1 MATTYQP
8 KGIGELTQKVIL
20 DGSEQVLIADG
31 FQAKRASISDVL
43 SGAGL
48 SQAARTKLNSAV
60 TAAQLN
66 TAVDAAKTQLEQ
78 SITSGLATKA
88 NTADLNQK
96 ADVSSL
102 SAYATTQTVSDLVE
116 KVNQKA
122 DATALAPLATTQAL
136 NTLATT
142 VANKIDAT
150 ALTPY
155 ATKAYVD
162 RKVGTAFDPSA
173 LEPLATKEA
182 LEELKTVVAGKAAK
196 TDLTSLATKG
206 ELLALTTIV
215 SGKADA
221 SALATMATK
230 EDVEDVSQQLKQK
243 ADVSALN
250 GYATTGALATVQTA
264 LDAKADA
271 ATLNAAIQNITTL
284 QQVQATKAN
293 ASDLAALATK
303 DDVNQADERIKA
315 DLAKKVDAE
324 EGKGLSTND
333 FTNALKAKLENMAS
347 GAGGSASLD
356 DVKATVESEVKKSIG
371 ALNLDTRFSGKADV
385 TELANYVTTTDFNG
399 YKTEVTAALGE
410 KATTIQVQS
419 AVAGLISETAADGK
433 YVLKADLAKLKTE
446 VEGKATAADITTALA
461 PYATTKALTDALAT
475 KADASALTG
484 LATTESVSEALMGY
498 ATKEDIKGIATSGAI
513 KSIQDTLDTKADKS
527 QLTSLATK
535 SEVTTALADKAD
547 TSVLANYETKA
558 DLTDKLSQKADAS
571 ALVGLARSSDLTGLA
586 TKQEVQAL
594 STAVS
599 DKADATALATL
610 ATKHEVSDGLA
621 SKADTKALTA
631 YATTAALTALKTEV
645 DGKIGEE
652 DLEDYETTAEV
663 DRKLG
668 QKADASSL
676 ANYETKTDLTTRLA
690 GYATKED
697 IKGIATDG
705 AIKLIQ
711 TELEKKATKAELTE
725 LATKQEVQTLSG
737 VVSGKADATA
747 LTGLATK
754 EDLKAKADVSAL
766 SSLATKNELNEIRA
780 DLDTRATKRDLVNFV
795 ASSDLAEVSRTV
807 ATKANSSALDDYERK
822 SDLQAKLATKADTS
836 VLKQYALKTEVPA
849 AVDTSTFATKTELT
863 GYVQKEAGKVL
874 SSNDYTNAHKAAVDG
889 IVGKTFLTAE
899 ANTNEYNLFGYRIT
913 NLLSPVKAEHAANK
927 EYVDTLINSLSSTY
941 VLRESGKGLSTNDF
955 TAALKSKLETIN
967 TANLMGLVG
976 PFGGWDARTKVVD
989 NVADPTAPAHA
1000 ANKRYVDTAVGKID
1014 LSGYVQKEAG
1024 KGLSEVNFTNA
1035 ILNDHN
1041 TVVNA
1046 LRNRVVMS
1054 RSTVSGAPF
1063 DAENRNIERVLAPT
1077 LDLHAANKAYVDA
1090 KVSAVTTDMSK
1101 YVMKDGNKGL
1111 SENDFT
1117 TEYRNQLTSLNN
1129 YFGGMV
1135 ALRRAA
1141 SATAAFDADGRR
1153 ITGLAAPTAPTDAVS
1168 KTYVDSAVGT
1178 GLTKASV
1185 GPNNG
1190 LYDAKSL
1197 RIVNVPTPSQAT
1209 DAANKAYVDGK
1220 INFSGT
1226 PLTYSSSTVV
1236 AQSGGISGLVKNVTE
1251 GVRFQGATLADT
1263 NDGHTVNDHVVL
1275 TAGRLRDVISPVTA
1289 VGSTTVATFAAAGAL
1304 RVTKTIDAT
1313 GQEIRGNLVIDSAVN
1328 NRRNATDP
1336 VSYGVFNSYFVQGG
1350 TDLHIPRHTYFRA
1363 NAGLASTNSRYNKDT
1378 GHGFITS
1385 ETNSAM
1391 SNKNLFTAF
1400 QDIPPLVRWMFTA
1413 FGFKSINTTP
1423 TADRTDNKQGTV
1435 GGGFWNTPPGG
1446 SISGFQLPSW
1456 LGGWAVFGGHIS
1468 NVPSGLLVDIA
1479 WPVSGVTN
1487 SWCVMNPFAGHANYF
1502 ATVHPSKFMRF
1513 IIKNAYN
1520 NGEAS
1525 QRISVFFLAVV
1536 KAST

>member
-1 MATTYQP
+1 MVTTYQP
-8 KGIGELTQKVIL
+8 KGIGELTQKAIL

-43 SGAGL
+43 AGAGL
-48 SQAARTKLNSAV
+48 SRADRTKLNSAV
-60 TAAQLN
+60 TAAQMN
-66 TAVDAAKTQLEQ
+66 SAVDAAKTQLEQ

-88 NTADLNQK
+88 NATDLNQK

-102 SAYATTQTVSDLVE
+102 SAYATTSAVSDLAK
-116 KVNQKA
+116 KVDQKA
-122 DATALAPLATTQAL
+122 DASALATLATTQAL
-136 NTLATT
+136 TTLATT

-162 RKVGTAFDPSA
+162 QKVGAAFDPSV

-206 ELLALTTIV
+206 ELQTLATTV
-215 SGKADA
+215 SSKADA
-221 SALATMATK
+221 SSLATLATK
-230 EDVEDVSQQLKQK
+230 EDVDSVSQQLRQK
-243 ADVSALN
+243 ADVVALN
-250 GYATTGALATVQTA
+250 GYATTGALAAIRTA

-271 ATLNAAIQNITTL
+271 ATLNSAIQNITTL

-293 ASDLAALATK
+293 TSDLAALATK

-410 KATTIQVQS
+410 KATTIQVNA

-433 YVLKADLAKLKTE
+433 YVLKADLATLKTE

-461 PYATTKALTDALAT
+461 PYATTKALTDGLAT

-484 LATTESVSEALMGY
+484 LATTESVSETLKGY

-535 SEVTTALADKAD
+535 AEVTTALADKAD

-571 ALVGLARSSDLTGLA
+571 ALTGLARSSDLTALA
-586 TKQEVQAL
+586 TKQEVQTL
-594 STAVS
+594 TTTVS
-599 DKADATALATL
+599 GKADASALATL
-610 ATKHEVSDGLA
+610 ATKQELTDGLA
-621 SKADTKALTA
+621 TKAESS
-631 YATTAALTALKTEV
+631 ALTSLATKAELSDLRTIVEDKT
-645 DGKIGEE
+645 DAS
-652 DLEDYETTAEV
+652 DLDDYETTAEV

-668 QKADASSL
+668 LKADASSL

-705 AIKLIQ
+705 AIKSIQ

-725 LATKQEVQTLSG
+725 LATKQEVQNLSG

-747 LTGLATK
+747 LAGLATK

-766 SSLATKNELNEIRA
+766 
-780 DLDTRATKRDLVNFV
+780 
-795 ASSDLAEVSRTV
+795 
-807 ATKANSSALDDYERK
+807 DDYERK
-822 SDLQAKLATKADTS
+822 SDLQTKLATKADAS
-836 VLKQYALKTEVPA
+836 VLSRYALKTEVPA

-863 GYVQKEAGKVL
+863 GYVQKEEGKVL

-889 IVGKTFLTAE
+889 IVGKTFLSAE
-899 ANTNEYNLFGYRIT
+899 ANINEYNLHGYRIT

-927 EYVDTLINSLSSTY
+927 EYVDARINDLSSTY
-941 VLRESGKGLSTNDF
+941 VLRESGKGLSENDF

-967 TANLMGLVG
+967 TTNLMGLVG
-976 PFGGWDARTKVVD
+976 PSGGWDARTKVVD
-989 NVADPTAPAHA
+989 NVADPVAPPHA
-1000 ANKRYVDTAVGKID
+1000 ANKRYVDAAVGKID

-1035 ILNDHN
+1035 ILNEHN
-1041 TVVNA
+1041 TVVGA

-1054 RSTVSGAPF
+1054 RGTTNGAPF

-1090 KVSAVTTDMSK
+1090 AVAGLNLSR
-1101 YVMKDGNKGL
+1101 YVLKDGNKVL
-1111 SENDFT
+1111 STNDFT

-1129 YFGGMV
+1129 HLDGMV
-1135 ALRRAA
+1135 ALRRTTAA
-1141 SATAAFDADGRR
+1141 SAAFDAGERR
-1153 ITGLAAPTAPTDAVS
+1153 ITSLAAPDRPADAATKS
-1168 KTYVDSAVGT
+1168 YVDSAVGT

-1185 GPNNG
+1185 GPNIG
-1190 LYDAKSL
+1190 LWDAKNL
-1197 RIVNVPTPSQAT
+1197 RIVNVPTPTQNT
-1209 DAANKAYVDGK
+1209 DVANKAYVDGK

-1226 PLTYSSSTVV
+1226 PLTYSSTTIVTQ
-1236 AQSGGISGLVKNVTE
+1236 AGGISGLIKNVTD
-1251 GVRFQGATLADT
+1251 GVRFQGAVLADT
-1263 NDGHTVNDHVVL
+1263 NDGHTVNDNVII

-1289 VGSTTVATFAAAGAL
+1289 VGSTTTATFANAAAL

-1328 NRRNATDP
+1328 NRKNNTDP
-1336 VSYGVFNSYFVQGG
+1336 VSYAVFNGYFVQGG
-1350 TDLHIPRHTYFRA
+1350 NDLHMPRHTYFRT

-1378 GHGFITS
+1378 GHGFISS
-1385 ETNSAM
+1385 ETNPAM

-1400 QDIPPLVRWMFTA
+1400 QDIPPLVRWMFSA
-1413 FGFKSINTTP
+1413 FGFKSITATP

-1468 NVPSGLLVDIA
+1468 NVPTNLLVDVA
-1479 WPVSGVTN
+1479 WPVTGVTN

>member
-8 KGIGELTQKVIL
+8 RGVGELTQKVIL

-43 SGAGL
+43 AGAGL
-48 SQAARTKLNSAV
+48 SQADRTKLNSAV
-60 TAAQLN
+60 TAAQMN
-66 TAVDAAKTQLEQ
+66 STVDAAKTQLEQ

-88 NTADLNQK
+88 NAADLNQK
-96 ADVSSL
+96 ADVSAL
-102 SAYATTQTVSDLVE
+102 SAYATTETVSDLVK

-136 NTLATT
+136 NALATT
-142 VANKIDAT
+142 VANKIDEN

-162 RKVGTAFDPSA
+162 QKVGTVFDPSV

-182 LEELKTVVAGKAAK
+182 LEDLKTVVAGKATK
-196 TDLTSLATKG
+196 TDLATLATKG
-206 ELLALTTIV
+206 ELQTLTTTV

-221 SALATMATK
+221 TALATLATK
-230 EDVEDVSQQLKQK
+230 EDVDNVSQQLRQK
-243 ADVSALN
+243 ADVTALN
-250 GYATTGALATVQTA
+250 AYATTGALATVQTA

-271 ATLNAAIQNITTL
+271 ATLNSAIQNITTL
-284 QQVQATKAN
+284 QQVQVTKAN
-293 ASDLAALATK
+293 TSDLAALATK

-399 YKTEVTAALGE
+399 YKTEVTAALGA
-410 KATTIQVQS
+410 KATTIQVNA
-419 AVAGLISETAADGK
+419 AVAGLISETTADGK
-433 YVLKADLAKLKTE
+433 YVLKTDLAKLKTE

-461 PYATTKALTDALAT
+461 PYATTKALADGLAA

-484 LATTESVSEALMGY
+484 IATTESVSE
-498 ATKEDIKGIATSGAI
+498 
-513 KSIQDTLDTKADKS
+513 TL
-527 QLTSLATK
+527 
-535 SEVTTALADKAD
+535 
-547 TSVLANYETKA
+547 
-558 DLTDKLSQKADAS
+558 
-571 ALVGLARSSDLTGLA
+571 R
-586 TKQEVQAL
+586 
-594 STAVS
+594 
-599 DKADATALATL
+599 
-610 ATKHEVSDGLA
+610 
-621 SKADTKALTA
+621 
-631 YATTAALTALKTEV
+631 
-645 DGKIGEE
+645 
-652 DLEDYETTAEV
+652 
-663 DRKLG
+663 
-668 QKADASSL
+668 
-676 ANYETKTDLTTRLA
+676 

-705 AIKLIQ
+705 AIKSIQ
-711 TELEKKATKAELTE
+711 TELEKKATKAGLAE
-725 LATKQEVQTLSG
+725 LATKQEVQNLSG

-766 SSLATKNELNEIRA
+766 SSLATKNELNEIKA
-780 DLDTRATKRDLVNFV
+780 DLDSRATKRDLASYVT
-795 ASSDLAEVSRTV
+795 SSDLAEVSRTI
-807 ATKANSSALDDYERK
+807 ATKANSSELDDYERK
-822 SDLQAKLATKADTS
+822 SDLQAKLATKADTLALS
-836 VLKQYALKTEVPA
+836 LYALKTEVHAP
-849 AVDTSTFATKTELT
+849 VDTSTFATKSELT
-863 GYVQKEAGKVL
+863 GYVQKETGKVL
-874 SSNDYTNAHKAAVDG
+874 SSNDYTNAHKAAVEG
-889 IVGKTFLTAE
+889 IVGKTFLSAE
-899 ANTNEYNLFGYRIT
+899 ANTNEYNLHGYRLT
-913 NLLSPVKAEHAANK
+913 NLVGPVSAEQAANK
-927 EYVDTLINSLSSTY
+927 EYVDTAINGLSSTY
-941 VLRESGKGLSTNDF
+941 VLRESGKTLTTNDF
-955 TAALKSKLETIN
+955 TDALKSKLETLN
-967 TANLMGLVG
+967 TSGFMGLVS
-976 PFGGWDARTKVVD
+976 PSGGWGARSRVIDDVS
-989 NVADPTAPAHA
+989 DPVAPAHA
-1000 ANKRYVDTAVGKID
+1000 ANKRYVDAAIGRID

-1041 TVVNA
+1041 AVVAA

-1054 RSTVSGAPF
+1054 RSAVNGAPF

-1077 LDLHAANKAYVDA
+1077 LDLHAANKAYVDTA
-1090 KVSAVTTDMSK
+1090 ISGLNLGRFVL
-1101 YVMKDGNKGL
+1101 KDGNKGL

-1117 TEYRNQLTSLNN
+1117 TEYRNQLTYLNN

-1141 SATAAFDADGRR
+1141 NATAAFDADGRR
-1153 ITGLAAPTAPTDAVS
+1153 ITGLATPTAPTDAVS
-1168 KTYVDSAVGT
+1168 KTYVDSAVGS
-1178 GLTKASV
+1178 GLTKASA
-1185 GPNNG
+1185 GANIG
-1190 LYDAKSL
+1190 LWDARSM

-1209 DAANKAYVDGK
+1209 DVANKAYVDGK

-1226 PLTYSSSTVV
+1226 PLTYRSSTVV
-1236 AQSGGISGLVKNVTE
+1236 TQSGGISGLVNNVTD

-1263 NDGHTVNDHVVL
+1263 NDGHTVNDNVVL

-1289 VGSTTVATFAAAGAL
+1289 VGSTTVSTFASAGAL

-1336 VSYGVFNSYFVQGG
+1336 VSYGVFNGYFVQGG
-1350 TDLHIPRHTYFRA
+1350 NDLHIPRHTYFRA
-1363 NAGLASTNSRYNKDT
+1363 NAGLASVNSRYNKDT
-1378 GHGFITS
+1378 GHGFINS
-1385 ETNSAM
+1385 ETNPTM

-1413 FGFKSINTTP
+1413 FGFKAINATP

-1468 NVPSGLLVDIA
+1468 NVPTGLLVDIA
-1479 WPVSGVTN
+1479 WPVSGVTS
-1487 SWCVMNPFAGHANYF
+1487 SWCVMNAFAGQANYF

-1513 IIKNAYN
+1513 ILKNAYN
-1520 NGEAS
+1520 SGEAS

>member
-43 SGAGL
+43 AGAGM
-48 SQAARTKLNSAV
+48 SQADRTKLNSAV

-88 NTADLNQK
+88 NAADLNQK
-96 ADVSSL
+96 ADVSAL
-102 SAYATTQTVSDLVE
+102 VAYATTEAVSDLVK

-162 RKVGTAFDPSA
+162 QKVGTAFDPSV

-196 TDLTSLATKG
+196 TDLTTLATKG
-206 ELLALTTIV
+206 ELQTLTTTV
-215 SGKADA
+215 SGKVDA

-230 EDVEDVSQQLKQK
+230 EDVDNISQHLTQK

-250 GYATTGALATVQTA
+250 GYATTGALATIQTA

-271 ATLNAAIQNITTL
+271 ATLNAAIQNITAL

-293 ASDLAALATK
+293 ASDLTALATK
-303 DDVNQADERIKA
+303 DDVNQADERVKA

-399 YKTEVTAALGE
+399 FKTEVTAALGE
-410 KATTIQVQS
+410 KATTIQVNA

-433 YVLKADLAKLKTE
+433 YVLKTDLATLKTE

-461 PYATTKALTDALAT
+461 PYATTKALTDGLAT

-484 LATTESVSEALMGY
+484 LATTESVSETLKGY

-535 SEVTTALADKAD
+535 AEVTTALADKAD

-571 ALVGLARSSDLTGLA
+571 ALTGLVRSSDLTGLA
-586 TKQEVQAL
+586 TKQEVQ
-594 STAVS
+594 
-599 DKADATALATL
+599 TL
-610 ATKHEVSDGLA
+610 
-621 SKADTKALTA
+621 
-631 YATTAALTALKTEV
+631 TTTVA
-645 DGKIGEE
+645 G
-652 DLEDYETTAEV
+652 
-663 DRKLG
+663 
-668 QKADASSL
+668 KADASAL
-676 ANYETKTDLTTRLA
+676 AM
-690 GYATKED
+690 
-697 IKGIATDG
+697 
-705 AIKLIQ
+705 
-711 TELEKKATKAELTE
+711 
-725 LATKQEVQTLSG
+725 
-737 VVSGKADATA
+737 
-747 LTGLATK
+747 
-754 EDLKAKADVSAL
+754 
-766 SSLATKNELNEIRA
+766 LATKNELNEINT
-780 DLDTRATKRDLVNFV
+780 DLATRATKRDLVNFV
-795 ASSDLAEVSRTV
+795 TSSDLAEVSRTV

-836 VLKQYALKTEVPA
+836 VLSKYALKTEVPA

-863 GYVQKEAGKVL
+863 GYVQKETGKVL
-874 SSNDYTNAHKAAVDG
+874 SSNDYTNAHKAAVEG
-889 IVGKTFLTAE
+889 IVGKTFVSAE
-899 ANTNEYNLFGYRIT
+899 ANINEYNLHGYRIT
-913 NLLSPVKAEHAANK
+913 NLLSPVKADHAANK
-927 EYVDTLINSLSSTY
+927 EYVDVLFRGLSSTY
-941 VLRESGKGLSTNDF
+941 VLKETGKGLSTNDF
-955 TAALKSKLETIN
+955 TDVHLSKLNSIDTTGFLGTTMLAGVQKAWDAQNLTI
-967 TANLMGLVG
+967 ANL
-976 PFGGWDARTKVVD
+976 P
-989 NVADPTAPAHA
+989 DPSGDSA
-1000 ANKRYVDTAVGKID
+1000 AATKRYVDSKVTAATPD
-1014 LSGYVQKEAG
+1014 LSQYVRKETG

-1041 TVVNA
+1041 AVVAA

-1054 RSTVSGAPF
+1054 RSTVNGASF

-1129 YFGGMV
+1129 HFGGMV

-1141 SATAAFDADGRR
+1141 SSTAAFDADGRR
-1153 ITGLAAPTAPTDAVS
+1153 ITGLAAPTDPTDAVS
-1168 KTYVDSAVGT
+1168 KTYVDSAVST
-1178 GLTKASV
+1178 CLTKAPV
-1185 GPNNG
+1185 GVNIG
-1190 LYDAKSL
+1190 LWDAKSL
-1197 RIVNVPTPSQAT
+1197 RIVNVQTPSQAT

-1236 AQSGGISGLVKNVTE
+1236 TQSGGISGLVKNVTE

-1263 NDGHTVNDHVVL
+1263 NDGHTVNDNVVL
-1275 TAGRLRDVISPVTA
+1275 TVGRLRDVISPVTA
-1289 VGSTTVATFAAAGAL
+1289 VGSTTVASFAAAGAL

-1313 GQEIRGNLVIDSAVN
+1313 GREIRGNLVIDSAVN
-1328 NRRNATDP
+1328 NRKNNTDP
-1336 VSYGVFNSYFVQGG
+1336 VSYAVLNSYFVQGG
-1350 TDLHIPRHTYFRA
+1350 NDLHMPRHTYFRA

-1378 GHGFITS
+1378 GHGFISS
-1385 ETNSAM
+1385 ETNPAM

-1413 FGFKSINTTP
+1413 FGFKSISATP

-1435 GGGFWNTPPGG
+1435 GGGFLNTAPGG
-1446 SISGFQLPSW
+1446 TISGFQLPSW
-1456 LGGWAVFGGHIS
+1456 LGGWAVFGGNIS
-1468 NVPSGLLVDIA
+1468 NVPTGLLVDIA

-1487 SWCVMNPFAGHANYF
+1487 SWCVMNAFAGQANYF
-1502 ATVHPSKFMRF
+1502 ATVHPSRFMRF
-1513 IIKNAYN
+1513 ILKNAYN
-1520 NGEAS
+1520 SGEES

>member
-8 KGIGELTQKVIL
+8 KGIVELTQKAIL

-43 SGAGL
+43 AGAGL
-48 SQAARTKLNSAV
+48 SQADRIKLNSAV
-60 TAAQLN
+60 TAAQMN
-66 TAVDAAKTQLEQ
+66 TAVDTAKTQLEQ
-78 SITSGLATKA
+78 SIASGLATKA
-88 NTADLNQK
+88 NATDLNQK
-96 ADVSSL
+96 ADVSAL
-102 SAYATTQTVSDLVE
+102 TAYATTEAVSDLVQ

-122 DATALAPLATTQAL
+122 DATALAPLATMQAL

-155 ATKAYVD
+155 ATKVYVD
-162 RKVGTAFDPSA
+162 QKVGTAFDPSV

-182 LEELKTVVAGKAAK
+182 LEELKTVVAGKVAK

-206 ELLALTTIV
+206 ELQTLATTV

-221 SALATMATK
+221 SALATLATK
-230 EDVEDVSQQLKQK
+230 RDVDDVSQQLRQK
-243 ADVSALN
+243 ADVVALN
-250 GYATTGALATVQTA
+250 GYATTVALAAVQTA
-264 LDAKADA
+264 LNAKADA
-271 ATLNAAIQNITTL
+271 TTLNLAIQNITTL

-293 ASDLAALATK
+293 TSDLAALATK

-333 FTNALKAKLENMAS
+333 FTDTLKAKLENMAS

-371 ALNLDTRFSGKADV
+371 ALNLDNRFSGKADR
-385 TELANYVTTTDFNG
+385 TELQNYVTTTDFNG

-410 KATTIQVQS
+410 KATTIQVNA
-419 AVAGLISETAADGK
+419 AVAGLISETTADGK
-433 YVLKADLAKLKTE
+433 YVLKADLETLKTA
-446 VEGKATAADITTALA
+446 VEGKATAADIAAALT
-461 PYATTKALTDALAT
+461 PYATTKAMTDGLAT
-475 KADASALTG
+475 KADASSLTG
-484 LATTESVSEALMGY
+484 LATTESVSETLKGY

-527 QLTSLATK
+527 QLSSLATK
-535 SEVTTALADKAD
+535 AEVTTALADKAD

-571 ALVGLARSSDLTGLA
+571 ALTGLARSSDLTALA
-586 TKQEVQAL
+586 TKQEVQTLA
-594 STAVS
+594 TTVS
-599 DKADATALATL
+599 GKADASALTTL
-610 ATKHEVSDGLA
+610 ATKQELTDGL
-621 SKADTKALTA
+621 STKAESS
-631 YATTAALTALKTEV
+631 ALTSLATKAELSDLRTIV
-645 DGKIGEE
+645 DDKIDAS
-652 DLEDYETTAEV
+652 DLDDYETTAEV

-668 QKADASSL
+668 LKADASSL
-676 ANYETKTDLTTRLA
+676 VNYETKTDLTTRLA

-705 AIKLIQ
+705 AIKSIQ

-725 LATKQEVQTLSG
+725 LATKQEVQNLSG
-737 VVSGKADATA
+737 VVSGKADVTA

-766 SSLATKNELNEIRA
+766 SSLATKNELNEINA
-780 DLDTRATKRDLVNFV
+780 ALATRPTTRDLANFV
-795 ASSDLAEVSRTV
+795 TSSDLAEISRTI
-807 ATKANSSALDDYERK
+807 ATKANASALDDYERK
-822 SDLQAKLATKADTS
+822 SDLRAKLATKADNS
-836 VLKQYALKTEVPA
+836 VLSRYALKTEVPA

-889 IVGKTFLTAE
+889 IVGKTFLSAE
-899 ANTNEYNLFGYRIT
+899 ANINEYDLHGYRIT

-927 EYVDTLINSLSSTY
+927 EYVDALFNGLSSTY
-941 VLRESGKGLSTNDF
+941 VLRES
-955 TAALKSKLETIN
+955 
-967 TANLMGLVG
+967 
-976 PFGGWDARTKVVD
+976 
-989 NVADPTAPAHA
+989 
-1000 ANKRYVDTAVGKID
+1000 
-1014 LSGYVQKEAG
+1014 G

-1041 TVVNA
+1041 TVVAA

-1054 RSTVSGAPF
+1054 RGTAIGAPF

-1077 LDLHAANKAYVDA
+1077 LDQHAANKAYVDTA
-1090 KVSAVTTDMSK
+1090 IAGINLSR
-1101 YVMKDGNKGL
+1101 YVLKDGNKGL
-1111 SENDFT
+1111 STNDFT

-1129 YFGGMV
+1129 HLDGMV
-1135 ALRRAA
+1135 ALRRTTAA
-1141 SATAAFDADGRR
+1141 SAAFDAGERR
-1153 ITGLAAPTAPTDAVS
+1153 ITGLAAPDRQADAAT
-1168 KTYVDSAVGT
+1168 KAYVDSAVGT
-1178 GLTKASV
+1178 CLAKAPV
-1185 GPNNG
+1185 GPNIG
-1190 LYDAKSL
+1190 LWDAKNL
-1197 RIVNVPTPSQAT
+1197 RIVNVPTPTQNT
-1209 DAANKAYVDGK
+1209 DVANKAYVDGK

-1226 PLTYSSSTVV
+1226 PLTYSSTTIVTQ
-1236 AQSGGISGLVKNVTE
+1236 AGGISGLIKNVAD
-1251 GVRFQGATLADT
+1251 GVRFQGAVMADT
-1263 NDGHTVNDHVVL
+1263 NDGHTVNDNVVV

-1289 VGSTTVATFAAAGAL
+1289 VGSTTAATFAAAGAL

-1328 NRRNATDP
+1328 NRKNGTDP
-1336 VSYGVFNSYFVQGG
+1336 VSYAVFNSYLVQGG
-1350 TDLHIPRHTYFRA
+1350 NDLHMPRHTYFRA
-1363 NAGLASTNSRYNKDT
+1363 NAGLASVNSRYNKDT
-1378 GHGFITS
+1378 GYGFISS
-1385 ETNSAM
+1385 ETNPAM

-1400 QDIPPLVRWMFTA
+1400 QDIPPLVRWMFSA
-1413 FGFKSINTTP
+1413 FGFKTITATP
-1423 TADRTDNKQGTV
+1423 SADRTENKQGTV

-1456 LGGWAVFGGHIS
+1456 LGGWAVFGGYIS
-1468 NVPSGLLVDIA
+1468 NVPTNLLVDVA
-1479 WPVSGVTN
+1479 WPVSGVTK

-1502 ATVHPSKFMRF
+1502 ATIHPSKFMRF

>member
-43 SGAGL
+43 AGAGL
-48 SQAARTKLNSAV
+48 SQADRTKLNSAV
-60 TAAQLN
+60 TAAQMN
-66 TAVDAAKTQLEQ
+66 SAVEAAKTQLEQ

-88 NTADLNQK
+88 NATDLNQK

-102 SAYATTQTVSDLVE
+102 SAYATTTAVSDLAK
-116 KVNQKA
+116 KVDKKA
-122 DATALAPLATTQAL
+122 DVTALAPLATTQAL
-136 NTLATT
+136 TTLATT

-162 RKVGTAFDPSA
+162 QKVGTAFDPSV

-182 LEELKTVVAGKAAK
+182 LEELKTMVAGKAAK
-196 TDLTSLATKG
+196 TDLTALATKG
-206 ELLALTTIV
+206 ELQTLVTTV
-215 SGKADA
+215 SGKADT
-221 SALATMATK
+221 SDLATLATK
-230 EDVEDVSQQLKQK
+230 EDVYNVSQQLRQK
-243 ADVSALN
+243 ADVVALN
-250 GYATTGALATVQTA
+250 GYATTGALTTVQIA

-271 ATLNAAIQNITTL
+271 ATLNSAIQNITTL

-293 ASDLAALATK
+293 TSDLAALATK
-303 DDVNQADERIKA
+303 DDVNLADERIKA

-356 DVKATVESEVKKSIG
+356 DVKAAVEAEVKKSIG

-433 YVLKADLAKLKTE
+433 YVLKADLTTLKTE
-446 VEGKATAADITTALA
+446 VDGKATAADITTALV
-461 PYATTKALTDALAT
+461 PYATTKALTDGLAT
-475 KADASALTG
+475 KADASALSG
-484 LATTESVSEALMGY
+484 LATTESVSE
-498 ATKEDIKGIATSGAI
+498 
-513 KSIQDTLDTKADKS
+513 TLK
-527 QLTSLATK
+527 
-535 SEVTTALADKAD
+535 
-547 TSVLANYETKA
+547 
-558 DLTDKLSQKADAS
+558 
-571 ALVGLARSSDLTGLA
+571 
-586 TKQEVQAL
+586 
-594 STAVS
+594 
-599 DKADATALATL
+599 
-610 ATKHEVSDGLA
+610 
-621 SKADTKALTA
+621 
-631 YATTAALTALKTEV
+631 
-645 DGKIGEE
+645 
-652 DLEDYETTAEV
+652 
-663 DRKLG
+663 
-668 QKADASSL
+668 
-676 ANYETKTDLTTRLA
+676 

-705 AIKLIQ
+705 AIKSIQ

-725 LATKQEVQTLSG
+725 LATKQEVQNLSG

-766 SSLATKNELNEIRA
+766 SSLATKNELNGIKD
-780 DLDTRATKRDLVNFV
+780 DLATRPTTRELANFV
-795 ASSDLAEVSRTV
+795 TSSDLAEVSRTI
-807 ATKANSSALDDYERK
+807 ATKANASALDDYERK
-822 SDLQAKLATKADTS
+822 SDLQVKLATKADTS
-836 VLKQYALKTEVPA
+836 TLSRYALKTEVPA
-849 AVDTSTFATKTELT
+849 AVDTSTFATKAELT

-889 IVGKTFLTAE
+889 IVGKTFLSAE
-899 ANTNEYNLFGYRIT
+899 ANVNEYNLHGYRIT
-913 NLLSPVKAEHAANK
+913 NLISPVKSEHAANK
-927 EYVDTLINSLSSTY
+927 EYVDTRINGLSSTY
-941 VLRESGKGLSTNDF
+941 VLRESGKGLSENDF

-967 TANLMGLVG
+967 TTNLMGLVG
-976 PFGGWDARTKVVD
+976 PSGGWDARTKVVD
-989 NVADPTAPAHA
+989 NVADPVAPAHA
-1000 ANKRYVDTAVGKID
+1000 ANKRYVDAAVGKID

-1035 ILNDHN
+1035 ILNEHN
-1041 TVVNA
+1041 TVVGA

-1054 RSTVSGAPF
+1054 RGTAIGASY

-1077 LDLHAANKAYVDA
+1077 LDLHAANKAYVDT
-1090 KVSAVTTDMSK
+1090 AVAGLNLSRF
-1101 YVMKDGNKGL
+1101 VLKDGNKGL
-1111 SENDFT
+1111 STNDFT

-1129 YFGGMV
+1129 HLDGMV
-1135 ALRRAA
+1135 ALRRTTAA
-1141 SATAAFDADGRR
+1141 SAAFDAGERR
-1153 ITGLAAPTAPTDAVS
+1153 ITGLAAPDRPADAAT
-1168 KTYVDSAVGT
+1168 KAYVDSAVGT

-1185 GPNNG
+1185 GPNIG
-1190 LYDAKSL
+1190 LWDAKNL
-1197 RIVNVPTPSQAT
+1197 RIVNVPTPTQNT
-1209 DAANKAYVDGK
+1209 DVANKAYVDGK

-1226 PLTYSSSTVV
+1226 PLTYSSTTIVTQ
-1236 AQSGGISGLVKNVTE
+1236 AGGISGLVKNVTD
-1251 GVRFQGATLADT
+1251 GVRFQGALLADS
-1263 NDGHTVNDHVVL
+1263 NDGHTVNDNVVL

-1289 VGSTTVATFAAAGAL
+1289 VGATTAATFANAAAL
-1304 RVTKTIDAT
+1304 RVTKTIDAS
-1313 GQEIRGNLVIDSAVN
+1313 GRDIYGNLVIDSSVDNRKN
-1328 NRRNATDP
+1328 NSDP
-1336 VSYGVFNSYFVQGG
+1336 VSWGQMRTLWVPTGN
-1350 TDLHIPRHTYFRA
+1350 DIHAPKHTYFRF
-1363 NAGLASTNSRYNKDT
+1363 NAGLSSTNARYNKDT
-1378 GHGFITS
+1378 GYGFISS
-1385 ETNSAM
+1385 ETNPAM

-1400 QDIPPLVRWMFTA
+1400 QDIPPLVRWMFSA
-1413 FGFKSINTTP
+1413 FGFKTITTTP

-1468 NVPSGLLVDIA
+1468 NVPTNLLVDVA

-1487 SWCVMNPFAGHANYF
+1487 SWCVMNPFAGHPNYF

>member
-8 KGIGELTQKVIL
+8 KGIGELTQKVTL

-43 SGAGL
+43 AGAGL
-48 SQAARTKLNSAV
+48 TQADRTKLNSAV
-60 TAAQLN
+60 TAAQMN
-66 TAVDAAKTQLEQ
+66 SAVDAAKTQLEQ
-78 SITSGLATKA
+78 SIASGLATKA
-88 NTADLNQK
+88 NATDLNQK

-102 SAYATTQTVSDLVE
+102 SAYATTTAISDLAK
-116 KVNQKA
+116 KVDQKA
-122 DATALAPLATTQAL
+122 DVTALVPLATTQAL
-136 NTLATT
+136 TTLATT

-150 ALTPY
+150 ALAPY

-162 RKVGTAFDPSA
+162 RKVGTAFDPSV

-182 LEELKTVVAGKAAK
+182 LEELKTVVADKAAK

-206 ELLALTTIV
+206 ELRTLATTV
-215 SGKADA
+215 SGKADT
-221 SALATMATK
+221 SALAALATK
-230 EDVEDVSQQLKQK
+230 LDVDDVSQQLRQK
-243 ADVSALN
+243 ADVVALN
-250 GYATTGALATVQTA
+250 GYATTSALATVQTA

-271 ATLNAAIQNITTL
+271 ATLNSAIQNITTL
-284 QQVQATKAN
+284 QKVQATKAN
-293 ASDLAALATK
+293 TSDLAALATK

-356 DVKATVESEVKKSIG
+356 DVRATVETEVKKSIG

-385 TELANYVTTTDFNG
+385 TELANYVTTTNFNG

-433 YVLKADLAKLKTE
+433 YVLKADLATLKTA

-461 PYATTKALTDALAT
+461 PYATTKALTDGLAT

-484 LATTESVSEALMGY
+484 LATTESVSETLKGY

-535 SEVTTALADKAD
+535 AEVTTALADKAD
-547 TSVLANYETKA
+547 TSILSNYETKA

-571 ALVGLARSSDLTGLA
+571 ALTGLARSSDLTALA

-594 STAVS
+594 TTTVS
-599 DKADATALATL
+599 GKADTTALATL
-610 ATKHEVSDGLA
+610 ATKQELTDGLA
-621 SKADTKALTA
+621 TKAESS
-631 YATTAALTALKTEV
+631 ALTSLATKEELSGLRTIVEE
-645 DGKIGEE
+645 KIDSSEL
-652 DLEDYETTAEV
+652 DDYETTAEV

-668 QKADASSL
+668 LKADASSL

-697 IKGIATDG
+697 IKGIASDG
-705 AIKLIQ
+705 AIKSIQ

-725 LATKQEVQTLSG
+725 LATKQEVQNLSG
-737 VVSGKADATA
+737 VVSGKVDATA
-747 LTGLATK
+747 LAGLATK

-766 SSLATKNELNEIRA
+766 SSFATKNELNEINA
-780 DLDTRATKRDLVNFV
+780 DLATRPTTRELANFV
-795 ASSDLAEVSRTV
+795 TSTDLAEVSRV
-807 ATKANSSALDDYERK
+807 IATKANASALDDYERK
-822 SDLQAKLATKADTS
+822 RDLQSKLATKADTAALS
-836 VLKQYALKTEVPA
+836 QYALKTEVPA
-849 AVDTSTFATKTELT
+849 AVDTSTFATKAELN

-874 SSNDYTNAHKAAVDG
+874 SSNDYTNAHKVAVDG
-889 IVGKTFLTAE
+889 IVGKTFLSAE
-899 ANTNEYNLFGYRIT
+899 AHINEYDLHGYRIT

-927 EYVDTLINSLSSTY
+927 EYVDARINDLSSAY
-941 VLRESGKGLSTNDF
+941 VLRERGKGLSENDF

-967 TANLMGLVG
+967 TTDLMGLVN
-976 PFGGWDARTKVVD
+976 PSGGWDARTKVVD
-989 NVADPTAPAHA
+989 NVADPVAPSHA

-1014 LSGYVQKEAG
+1014 PSGYVQKEAG

-1035 ILNDHN
+1035 ILNEHN
-1041 TVVNA
+1041 AVVGA

-1054 RSTVSGAPF
+1054 RGTAETAPF
-1063 DAENRNIERVLAPT
+1063 DAEDRNIERVLAPT
-1077 LDLHAANKAYVDA
+1077 HDLHAANKRYVDTA
-1090 KVSAVTTDMSK
+1090 IAGLDLSR
-1101 YVMKDGNKGL
+1101 YVLRDGRKGL

-1129 YFGGMV
+1129 YFGGRV
-1135 ALRRAA
+1135 VLRRAA
-1141 SATAAFDADGRR
+1141 TVTAAFEAEGRR
-1153 ITGLAAPTAPTDAVS
+1153 ITGLAAPDQPADAAT
-1168 KTYVDSAVGT
+1168 KAYVDSAVGT

-1185 GPNNG
+1185 GPNIG
-1190 LYDAKSL
+1190 LWDAKNL
-1197 RIVNVPTPSQAT
+1197 RIVNVPTPTQNT
-1209 DAANKAYVDGK
+1209 DAANKAYVDSK
-1220 INFSGT
+1220 INWTGA
-1226 PLTYSSSTVV
+1226 PVTYSGQTNETM
-1236 AQSGGISGLVKNVTE
+1236 AGGISGLVKNVTDAI
-1251 GVRFQGATLADT
+1251 RFRTVLLSDN
-1263 NDGHTVNDHVVL
+1263 NDGHTVNGKVVITSDL
-1275 TAGRLRDVISPVTA
+1275 LRSVISPVTA
-1289 VGSTTVATFAAAGAL
+1289 VGATTAATFANAAAL
-1304 RVTKTIDAT
+1304 RVTKAIDAS
-1313 GQEIRGNLVIDSAVN
+1313 GQDIHGNLVIDSSVDNRKN
-1328 NRRNATDP
+1328 NSDP
-1336 VSYGVFNSYFVQGG
+1336 VSWGQLKALWVPTGNDV
-1350 TDLHIPRHTYFRA
+1350 HAPKHTYFRF
-1363 NAGLASTNSRYNKDT
+1363 NAGLSSTNARYNKDT
-1378 GHGFITS
+1378 GYGFISS
-1385 ETNSAM
+1385 ETNPAM
-1391 SNKNLFTAF
+1391 SNTNLFTAF
-1400 QDIPPLVRWMFTA
+1400 QDIPPLVRWMFSA
-1413 FGFKSINTTP
+1413 FGFKSITATP

-1435 GGGFWNTPPGG
+1435 GGGFWNTAPGG
-1446 SISGFQLPSW
+1446 NISGFKLPSW
-1456 LGGWAVFGGHIS
+1456 LGGWAVFGGYIS
-1468 NVPSGLLVDIA
+1468 NVPTNLLVDIA
-1479 WPVSGVTN
+1479 WPVSGVTS
-1487 SWCVMNPFAGHANYF
+1487 SWCVMNAFAGHANYF

-1520 NGEAS
+1520 NSEAS

>member
-8 KGIGELTQKVIL
+8 KGIGELTQKAIL

-43 SGAGL
+43 AGAGL
-48 SQAARTKLNSAV
+48 SREDRTKLNSAV
-60 TAAQLN
+60 TAAQMN
-66 TAVDAAKTQLEQ
+66 STVDAAKTQLEQ

-88 NTADLNQK
+88 NAADLNKK
-96 ADVSSL
+96 ADVSAL
-102 SAYATTQTVSDLVE
+102 SAYATTEAVSDLVK
-116 KVNQKA
+116 KVNQKV

-136 NTLATT
+136 NALATT

-162 RKVGTAFDPSA
+162 QKVGTAFDPSV

-196 TDLTSLATKG
+196 TDLSSLATKG
-206 ELLALTTIV
+206 ELQTLTTTV

-221 SALATMATK
+221 SALSTLATK
-230 EDVEDVSQQLKQK
+230 QDVDNVSQQLRQK
-243 ADVSALN
+243 ADVTALN
-250 GYATTGALATVQTA
+250 GYATTGALSTIQTA

-293 ASDLAALATK
+293 ASDLTALATK

-347 GAGGSASLD
+347 GTGGSASLD
-356 DVKATVESEVKKSIG
+356 DVRATVESEVKKTIG

-410 KATTIQVQS
+410 KATTIQVNA
-419 AVAGLISETAADGK
+419 AVAGLISETVADGK

-461 PYATTKALTDALAT
+461 PYATTKALTDGLAT

-484 LATTESVSEALMGY
+484 LATTESVSETLKGY

-513 KSIQDTLDTKADKS
+513 KSIQ
-527 QLTSLATK
+527 
-535 SEVTTALADKAD
+535 
-547 TSVLANYETKA
+547 
-558 DLTDKLSQKADAS
+558 
-571 ALVGLARSSDLTGLA
+571 
-586 TKQEVQAL
+586 
-594 STAVS
+594 
-599 DKADATALATL
+599 
-610 ATKHEVSDGLA
+610 
-621 SKADTKALTA
+621 
-631 YATTAALTALKTEV
+631 
-645 DGKIGEE
+645 
-652 DLEDYETTAEV
+652 
-663 DRKLG
+663 
-668 QKADASSL
+668 
-676 ANYETKTDLTTRLA
+676 
-690 GYATKED
+690 
-697 IKGIATDG
+697 
-705 AIKLIQ
+705 
-711 TELEKKATKAELTE
+711 TELEKKATKADLTE
-725 LATKQEVQTLSG
+725 LATKQEVQNLSG
-737 VVSGKADATA
+737 VVSGKADVTA

-766 SSLATKNELNEIRA
+766 SSLATKNELNEIKA
-780 DLDTRATKRDLVNFV
+780 DLGSRATKRDLANYVT
-795 ASSDLAEVSRTV
+795 SSDLAEVSRTIG
-807 ATKANSSALDDYERK
+807 TKANSSALDDYERK
-822 SDLQAKLATKADTS
+822 SDLQAKLETKADTS
-836 VLKQYALKTEVPA
+836 VLSRYALKTEVPA

-889 IVGKTFLTAE
+889 IVGKTFLSAE

-927 EYVDTLINSLSSTY
+927 EYVDTLINGLSRTY
-941 VLRESGKGLSTNDF
+941 VLRESGKGLSENDF

-976 PFGGWDARTKVVD
+976 SSGGWDARSKVVD

-1000 ANKRYVDTAVGKID
+1000 ANKRYVDSAVGKID

-1041 TVVNA
+1041 TVVAA

-1054 RSTVSGAPF
+1054 RSTVNGASF

-1077 LDLHAANKAYVDA
+1077 LDLHAANKAYVDTA
-1090 KVSAVTTDMSK
+1090 ISGLNLGRFVL
-1101 YVMKDGNKGL
+1101 KDGNKGL

-1135 ALRRAA
+1135 ALRRAV

-1168 KTYVDSAVGT
+1168 KMYVDSAVGT

-1185 GPNNG
+1185 GPNIG
-1190 LYDAKSL
+1190 LWDATSL

-1236 AQSGGISGLVKNVTE
+1236 TQSGGISGLVKNVTD

-1263 NDGHTVNDHVVL
+1263 NDGHTVNDNVVL

-1328 NRRNATDP
+1328 NRKNSTDP
-1336 VSYGVFNSYFVQGG
+1336 VSYAVLNSYFVQGG
-1350 TDLHIPRHTYFRA
+1350 NDLHMPRNTYFRA

-1385 ETNSAM
+1385 ETNPTM

-1413 FGFKSINTTP
+1413 FGFKSINVTP

-1435 GGGFWNTPPGG
+1435 GGGFLNTPPGG

-1468 NVPSGLLVDIA
+1468 NVPTGLLVDIA
-1479 WPVSGVTN
+1479 WPVSGVTS
-1487 SWCVMNPFAGHANYF
+1487 SWCVMNAFAGQANYF
-1502 ATVHPSKFMRF
+1502 ATVHPSKFMRV
-1513 IIKNAYN
+1513 ILKNAYN
-1520 NGEAS
+1520 SGEAS

>member
-8 KGIGELTQKVIL
+8 KGIWELTKKVIL

-31 FQAKRASISDVL
+31 FQAKLASISDVL
-43 SGAGL
+43 AGAGL
-48 SQAARTKLNSAV
+48 SQADRTKLNSAV
-60 TAAQLN
+60 TAAQMN
-66 TAVDAAKTQLEQ
+66 SAVDAAKTQLEQ
-78 SITSGLATKA
+78 SFTSGLATKA
-88 NTADLNQK
+88 NAADMNQK
-96 ADVSSL
+96 ADVSAL
-102 SAYATTQTVSDLVE
+102 TAYATTEAVSDLVK

-122 DATALAPLATTQAL
+122 DATALAPLATAQAL

-150 ALTPY
+150 ALIPY

-162 RKVGTAFDPSA
+162 QKVGTAFDPSV
-173 LEPLATKEA
+173 LEPLATKEV

-206 ELLALTTIV
+206 ELQTLATTV
-215 SGKADA
+215 SGKADV
-221 SALATMATK
+221 SALTTLATK
-230 EDVEDVSQQLKQK
+230 EDVDNVSQQLRQK
-243 ADVSALN
+243 AEVVALN
-250 GYATTGALATVQTA
+250 GYATTGALATIQTA
-264 LDAKADA
+264 LEAKADA
-271 ATLNAAIQNITTL
+271 ATLNSAIQNITTL

-293 ASDLAALATK
+293 TSDLAALATK

-324 EGKGLSTND
+324 DGKGLSTND
-333 FTNALKAKLENMAS
+333 FTNAMKAKLENMAS

-356 DVKATVESEVKKSIG
+356 DVKASVESEVKKSIG

-410 KATTIQVQS
+410 KATTIQVNA

-433 YVLKADLAKLKTE
+433 YVLKADLATLKTE

-461 PYATTKALTDALAT
+461 PYATTKALTDALTT

-484 LATTESVSEALMGY
+484 LATTESVSETLKGY

-535 SEVTTALADKAD
+535 AEVTTALADKAD
-547 TSVLANYETKA
+547 ASVLANFETKA

-571 ALVGLARSSDLTGLA
+571 ALTGLARSSDLNALA
-586 TKQEVQAL
+586 TKGELQTL
-594 STAVS
+594 TTTVS
-599 DKADATALATL
+599 GKADASALATL
-610 ATKHEVSDGLA
+610 ATKQELTDGLG
-621 SKADTKALTA
+621 TKAESS
-631 YATTAALTALKTEV
+631 ALTSLATKEELSGLRTIVE
-645 DGKIGEE
+645 DKIGASEL
-652 DLEDYETTAEV
+652 DGYETTSEV

-668 QKADASSL
+668 LKADTSSL

-705 AIKLIQ
+705 AIKSIQ
-711 TELEKKATKAELTE
+711 TELEKKATKAELTD
-725 LATKQEVQTLSG
+725 LATKQEVQNLSG

-766 SSLATKNELNEIRA
+766 SSLATKNELNAISA
-780 DLDTRATKRDLVNFV
+780 DLVTRATKRELVNFIT
-795 ASSDLAEVSRTV
+795 SSDLAEVSRIV
-807 ATKANSSALDDYERK
+807 ATKANAAALDDYERK

-836 VLKQYALKTEVPA
+836 VLSRYALKTEVPA
-849 AVDTSTFATKTELT
+849 AVDTSAFATKTELT

-889 IVGKTFLTAE
+889 IVGKTFLSAE

-913 NLLSPVKAEHAANK
+913 NLLSPVKAGHAANK
-927 EYVDTLINSLSSTY
+927 EYVDTLINGLSRTY
-941 VLRESGKGLSTNDF
+941 VLREGGKGLST
-955 TAALKSKLETIN
+955 
-967 TANLMGLVG
+967 
-976 PFGGWDARTKVVD
+976 
-989 NVADPTAPAHA
+989 
-1000 ANKRYVDTAVGKID
+1000 
-1014 LSGYVQKEAG
+1014 
-1024 KGLSEVNFTNA
+1024 
-1035 ILNDHN
+1035 
-1041 TVVNA
+1041 
-1046 LRNRVVMS
+1046 
-1054 RSTVSGAPF
+1054 
-1063 DAENRNIERVLAPT
+1063 
-1077 LDLHAANKAYVDA
+1077 
-1090 KVSAVTTDMSK
+1090 
-1101 YVMKDGNKGL
+1101 
-1111 SENDFT
+1111 NDFT

-1129 YFGGMV
+1129 HLDGMV
-1135 ALRRAA
+1135 ALRRTTAA
-1141 SATAAFDADGRR
+1141 SAAFDAGGRR
-1153 ITGLAAPTAPTDAVS
+1153 ITGLATPDRPADAAT
-1168 KTYVDSAVGT
+1168 KAYVDSAVGA

-1185 GPNNG
+1185 GPNIG
-1190 LYDAKSL
+1190 LWDANNL
-1197 RIVNVPTPSQAT
+1197 RIVNVPTPTQNT
-1209 DAANKAYVDGK
+1209 DVANKAYVDGK

-1236 AQSGGISGLVKNVTE
+1236 TQSGGISGLVKNVTE
-1251 GVRFQGATLADT
+1251 GVRFRGATLADT

-1289 VGSTTVATFAAAGAL
+1289 VGSTTAATFAAAGAL

-1328 NRRNATDP
+1328 NRRNTTDP
-1336 VSYGVFNSYFVQGG
+1336 VSYGVFNGFFVQGG
-1350 TDLHIPRHTYFRA
+1350 NDLHMPRHTYFRA

-1385 ETNSAM
+1385 ETNPAM

-1400 QDIPPLVRWMFTA
+1400 QDIPPLVRWMFSA
-1413 FGFKSINTTP
+1413 FGFKSINATP

-1435 GGGFWNTPPGG
+1435 GGGFLNVPPGG

-1456 LGGWAVFGGHIS
+1456 LGGWAVFGGYIS
-1468 NVPSGLLVDIA
+1468 NVPTGLLVDIA
-1479 WPVSGVTN
+1479 WPVSGVTS
-1487 SWCVMNPFAGHANYF
+1487 SWCAMNAFAGHANYF
-1502 ATVHPSKFMRF
+1502 ATIHPSKFMRF
-1513 IIKNAYN
+1513 ILKNAYN
-1520 NGEAS
+1520 SGEAN
-1525 QRISVFFLAVV
+1525 QRISVFFVAVV

>member
-1 MATTYQP
+1 MTTTYQP

-31 FQAKRASISDVL
+31 FQAKRSSISDVL
-43 SGAGL
+43 AGAGL
-48 SQAARTKLNSAV
+48 SQDDRTKLNSAV

-88 NTADLNQK
+88 NAADLNQK
-96 ADVSSL
+96 ADVSAL
-102 SAYATTQTVSDLVE
+102 TAYATTEVVSDLVK

-122 DATALAPLATTQAL
+122 DVTALAPLATTQAL
-136 NTLATT
+136 NTLAST

-150 ALTPY
+150 ALTTY

-162 RKVGTAFDPSA
+162 QKVGTAFDPSV

-196 TDLTSLATKG
+196 TDLTSLVTKG
-206 ELLALTTIV
+206 ELQTLSTTV

-221 SALATMATK
+221 SALATLATK
-230 EDVEDVSQQLKQK
+230 EDVENVSQQLRQK

-250 GYATTGALATVQTA
+250 GYATTGALATIQTA

-271 ATLNAAIQNITTL
+271 ATLNSAIQNITTL

-293 ASDLAALATK
+293 TSDLAALATK
-303 DDVNQADERIKA
+303 DDVKQADERIKA

-356 DVKATVESEVKKSIG
+356 DVRATVESEVKKSIG

-385 TELANYVTTTDFNG
+385 TELANYVTSTDFNG

-410 KATTIQVQS
+410 KATRIQVNA

-433 YVLKADLAKLKTE
+433 YVLKADLATLKTE

-461 PYATTKALTDALAT
+461 PYATTKALTDSLAT
-475 KADASALTG
+475 KADASALT
-484 LATTESVSEALMGY
+484 
-498 ATKEDIKGIATSGAI
+498 
-513 KSIQDTLDTKADKS
+513 
-527 QLTSLATK
+527 SLATK
-535 SEVTTALADKAD
+535 EELSGLRTIVDDKIDSSELD
-547 TSVLANYETKA
+547 
-558 DLTDKLSQKADAS
+558 
-571 ALVGLARSSDLTGLA
+571 
-586 TKQEVQAL
+586 
-594 STAVS
+594 
-599 DKADATALATL
+599 
-610 ATKHEVSDGLA
+610 
-621 SKADTKALTA
+621 
-631 YATTAALTALKTEV
+631 
-645 DGKIGEE
+645 
-652 DLEDYETTAEV
+652 DYETTAEV

-668 QKADASSL
+668 LKADTSSL
-676 ANYETKTDLTTRLA
+676 ANYETKTDLSTRLA

-705 AIKLIQ
+705 AIKSIQ

-725 LATKQEVQTLSG
+725 LATKQEVQNLSG

-766 SSLATKNELNEIRA
+766 SSLATKNELNEINA
-780 DLDTRATKRDLVNFV
+780 DLATRATKRDLVNFV
-795 ASSDLAEVSRTV
+795 TSSDLAEISRTI
-807 ATKANSSALDDYERK
+807 ATKANSSALDEYERK
-822 SDLQAKLATKADTS
+822 SDLQTKLATKADTS
-836 VLKQYALKTEVPA
+836 VLSRYALKTEVPA

-863 GYVQKEAGKVL
+863 GYVQKEAGKGL
-874 SSNDYTNAHKAAVDG
+874 STNDYTNAHKAAVEG
-889 IVGKTFLTAE
+889 IVGKTFLSAE
-899 ANTNEYNLFGYRIT
+899 ANTNEYDLHGYRIT
-913 NLLSPVKAEHAANK
+913 NLLSPVKSEHAANK
-927 EYVDTLINSLSSTY
+927 EYVDTLINGLSGTY

-976 PFGGWDARTKVVD
+976 PTGGWDARSKVVD
-989 NVADPTAPAHA
+989 GVADPAAPSHA
-1000 ANKRYVDTAVGKID
+1000 ANKRYVDAAVGKID
-1014 LSGYVQKEAG
+1014 LSGYVRKEAG

-1041 TVVNA
+1041 TVVAA

-1054 RSTVSGAPF
+1054 RSTDNGAPF

-1077 LDLHAANKAYVDA
+1077 LDLHAANKAYVDTA
-1090 KVSAVTTDMSK
+1090 ISGLNLGRFVL
-1101 YVMKDGNKGL
+1101 KDGNKGL

-1129 YFGGMV
+1129 FFGGMV
-1135 ALRRAA
+1135 VLRRAA
-1141 SATAAFDADGRR
+1141 SATAAFDADGHR
-1153 ITGLAAPTAPTDAVS
+1153 ITGLAPPTGPTDAVT

-1185 GPNNG
+1185 GPNIG
-1190 LYDAKSL
+1190 LWDAKSL
-1197 RIVNVPTPSQAT
+1197 RIVNVPTPTQNT
-1209 DAANKAYVDGK
+1209 DVANKAYVDGK
-1220 INFSGT
+1220 VNFSGT
-1226 PLTYSSSTVV
+1226 PLTYSSTTIVTQ
-1236 AQSGGISGLVKNVTE
+1236 AGGISGLVKNVTE
-1251 GVRFQGATLADT
+1251 GVRFQGATLAET

-1313 GQEIRGNLVIDSAVN
+1313 GQEIRGNLVVDSAVN
-1328 NRRNATDP
+1328 NRKNNTDP
-1336 VSYGVFNSYFVQGG
+1336 VSYAVFNGYFVQGG
-1350 TDLHIPRHTYFRA
+1350 NDLHMPRNTYFRA

-1385 ETNSAM
+1385 ETNPAM

-1413 FGFKSINTTP
+1413 FGFKAINATP

-1468 NVPSGLLVDIA
+1468 NVPTGLLVDIA

-1487 SWCVMNPFAGHANYF
+1487 SWCVMNAFAGQTNYF
-1502 ATVHPSKFMRF
+1502 AAVHPSKFMRF
-1513 IIKNAYN
+1513 ILKNAYN
-1520 NGEAS
+1520 SGEAS

>member
-43 SGAGL
+43 AGAVM
-48 SQAARTKLNSAV
+48 SQADRTKLNSAV
-60 TAAQLN
+60 TVAQLN

-88 NTADLNQK
+88 NASDLNQK
-96 ADVSSL
+96 ADVSDL
-102 SAYATTQTVSDLVE
+102 SAYATTEAVSDLVK

-162 RKVGTAFDPSA
+162 QKVGTAFDPSV

-182 LEELKTVVAGKAAK
+182 LEELKTVVAAKAAK
-196 TDLTSLATKG
+196 TDLNSLATKG
-206 ELLALTTIV
+206 ELQTLATTV

-221 SALATMATK
+221 SALATLATK
-230 EDVEDVSQQLKQK
+230 EDVDNVSQQLRQK
-243 ADVSALN
+243 ADVVTLN

-264 LDAKADA
+264 IDAKADA
-271 ATLNAAIQNITTL
+271 ATLNSAIQNITTL

-293 ASDLAALATK
+293 TSDLAALATK

-356 DVKATVESEVKKSIG
+356 DMKATVESEVKKSIG

-410 KATTIQVQS
+410 KATTIKVNA

-433 YVLKADLAKLKTE
+433 YVLKADLATLKTE
-446 VEGKATAADITTALA
+446 VEGKATAADVTTALA
-461 PYATTKALTDALAT
+461 PYATTKALNDGLAT
-475 KADASALTG
+475 KADASALTTLATKRELTDG
-484 LATTESVSEALMGY
+484 LAT
-498 ATKEDIKGIATSGAI
+498 
-513 KSIQDTLDTKADKS
+513 
-527 QLTSLATK
+527 
-535 SEVTTALADKAD
+535 
-547 TSVLANYETKA
+547 
-558 DLTDKLSQKADAS
+558 KADAS
-571 ALVGLARSSDLTGLA
+571 ALT
-586 TKQEVQAL
+586 
-594 STAVS
+594 
-599 DKADATALATL
+599 
-610 ATKHEVSDGLA
+610 
-621 SKADTKALTA
+621 
-631 YATTAALTALKTEV
+631 
-645 DGKIGEE
+645 
-652 DLEDYETTAEV
+652 
-663 DRKLG
+663 
-668 QKADASSL
+668 SL
-676 ANYETKTDLTTRLA
+676 
-690 GYATKED
+690 
-697 IKGIATDG
+697 
-705 AIKLIQ
+705 
-711 TELEKKATKAELTE
+711 ATKAELTE
-725 LATKQEVQTLSG
+725 LATKQEVQNLSG
-737 VVSGKADATA
+737 VVSGKAAVTA
-747 LTGLATK
+747 LTGLASK

-766 SSLATKNELNEIRA
+766 SSLATKNELNEINA
-780 DLDTRATKRDLVNFV
+780 DLATRATKHELTNFIT
-795 ASSDLAEVSRTV
+795 SSDLAEVSRTI
-807 ATKANSSALDDYERK
+807 ATKANASALDDYERK

-836 VLKQYALKTEVPA
+836 VLSRYALKTEVPA

-874 SSNDYTNAHKAAVDG
+874 SSNDYTNAHKAAVDS
-889 IVGKTFLTAE
+889 IVGKTFLSAE
-899 ANTNEYNLFGYRIT
+899 ANINEYDLHGYRIT

-927 EYVDTLINSLSSTY
+927 EYVDARINDLSSTY
-941 VLRESGKGLSTNDF
+941 VLRESGKGLSENDF

-976 PFGGWDARTKVVD
+976 PSGGWDARTKVVD
-989 NVADPTAPAHA
+989 NVADPAAPAHA
-1000 ANKRYVDTAVGKID
+1000 ANKRYVDSAVGKID

-1041 TVVNA
+1041 TVVSA

-1054 RSTVSGAPF
+1054 RSTVNGAPF

-1090 KVSAVTTDMSK
+1090 AVAGLNLSR
-1101 YVMKDGNKGL
+1101 YVLKDGNKGL

-1117 TEYRNQLTSLNN
+1117 TEYRNQLTTLNN
-1129 YFGGMV
+1129 YFSGMV

-1141 SATAAFDADGRR
+1141 NATAAFDADGRR

-1185 GPNNG
+1185 GANIG
-1190 LYDAKSL
+1190 LWDAKSL
-1197 RIVNVPTPSQAT
+1197 RIVNVPNPSQAT

-1236 AQSGGISGLVKNVTE
+1236 TQSGGISGLVKNVTD

-1263 NDGHTVNDHVVL
+1263 NDGHTVNDSVVL

-1289 VGSTTVATFAAAGAL
+1289 VGTTTAATFANATAL

-1328 NRRNATDP
+1328 NRKNNTDP
-1336 VSYGVFNSYFVQGG
+1336 VSYAVFNGYFVQGG
-1350 TDLHIPRHTYFRA
+1350 NDLHMPRHTYFMA

-1378 GHGFITS
+1378 GHGFINS
-1385 ETNSAM
+1385 ETNPAM

-1400 QDIPPLVRWMFTA
+1400 QDIPPLVRWMFSA
-1413 FGFKSINTTP
+1413 FGFKTISATP

-1446 SISGFQLPSW
+1446 SIGGFQLPSW

-1468 NVPSGLLVDIA
+1468 NVPTGLLVDVA
-1479 WPVSGVTN
+1479 WPVSGVTS
-1487 SWCVMNPFAGHANYF
+1487 SWCVMNAFAGQANYF

-1513 IIKNAYN
+1513 ILKNAYN
-1520 NGEAS
+1520 SGEAS
-1525 QRISVFFLAVV
+1525 QRISVFFMAVV

>member
-43 SGAGL
+43 AAAGL
-48 SQAARTKLNSAV
+48 SQADRTKLNSAV

-88 NTADLNQK
+88 NAADLNQK

-102 SAYATTQTVSDLVE
+102 SAYATTEAVSDLVK

-162 RKVGTAFDPSA
+162 QKVGTAFDPSV
-173 LEPLATKEA
+173 LEPMATKEA

-196 TDLTSLATKG
+196 TDLTS
-206 ELLALTTIV
+206 
-215 SGKADA
+215 
-221 SALATMATK
+221 
-230 EDVEDVSQQLKQK
+230 
-243 ADVSALN
+243 
-250 GYATTGALATVQTA
+250 
-264 LDAKADA
+264 
-271 ATLNAAIQNITTL
+271 
-284 QQVQATKAN
+284 
-293 ASDLAALATK
+293 LATK

-371 ALNLDTRFSGKADV
+371 ALNLDTRFSGKADA

-410 KATTIQVQS
+410 KATTIQVNA
-419 AVAGLISETAADGK
+419 AVAGLISETTADGK
-433 YVLKADLAKLKTE
+433 YVLKADLATLKTE
-446 VEGKATAADITTALA
+446 VEGKATATDITTALA
-461 PYATTKALTDALAT
+461 QYATTKALTDGLAT
-475 KADASALTG
+475 KAESSA
-484 LATTESVSEALMGY
+484 
-498 ATKEDIKGIATSGAI
+498 
-513 KSIQDTLDTKADKS
+513 
-527 QLTSLATK
+527 LTSLATK
-535 SEVTTALADKAD
+535 EELSGLRTIVEDKI
-547 TSVLANYETKA
+547 
-558 DLTDKLSQKADAS
+558 DAS
-571 ALVGLARSSDLTGLA
+571 ELD
-586 TKQEVQAL
+586 
-594 STAVS
+594 
-599 DKADATALATL
+599 
-610 ATKHEVSDGLA
+610 
-621 SKADTKALTA
+621 
-631 YATTAALTALKTEV
+631 
-645 DGKIGEE
+645 
-652 DLEDYETTAEV
+652 DYETTAEV

-668 QKADASSL
+668 LKADASSL

-705 AIKLIQ
+705 AIKSIQ

-725 LATKQEVQTLSG
+725 LATKQEVQNLSG
-737 VVSGKADATA
+737 VVSGKADVTA

-766 SSLATKNELNEIRA
+766 SSLATKNELNEIKV
-780 DLDTRATKRDLVNFV
+780 DLDSCATKRDLASYVT
-795 ASSDLAEVSRTV
+795 SSDLAEVSRTV
-807 ATKANSSALDDYERK
+807 ATKANTSALDDYERK

-836 VLKQYALKTEVPA
+836 VLSRYALKTEVPA
-849 AVDTSTFATKTELT
+849 AVDTSTFATKAELN

-874 SSNDYTNAHKAAVDG
+874 SSNDYTNAHKAAVEG
-889 IVGKTFLTAE
+889 IVGKTFLSAE
-899 ANTNEYNLFGYRIT
+899 ANINEYNLHGYRIT

-927 EYVDTLINSLSSTY
+927 EYVDARINGLSSTY
-941 VLRESGKGLSTNDF
+941 VLRERGKGLSENDF
-955 TAALKSKLETIN
+955 TAALKSKLETID
-967 TANLMGLVG
+967 TANFMGLLG
-976 PFGGWDARTKVVD
+976 PSGGWDARTKVVD
-989 NVADPTAPAHA
+989 NVADPEAPAHA
-1000 ANKRYVDTAVGKID
+1000 ANKRYVDAAVGKID
-1014 LSGYVQKEAG
+1014 LSGYVRKEAG

-1041 TVVNA
+1041 TVVDA

-1054 RSTVSGAPF
+1054 RSTVNGAPF

-1077 LDLHAANKAYVDA
+1077 LDLHAANKAYVDTA
-1090 KVSAVTTDMSK
+1090 ISGLNLGRFVL
-1101 YVMKDGNKGL
+1101 KDGNKGL

-1135 ALRRAA
+1135 VLRRAA

-1153 ITGLAAPTAPTDAVS
+1153 ITGLAAPTAPTDAAS

-1185 GPNNG
+1185 GANIG
-1190 LYDAKSL
+1190 LWDAKSL

-1236 AQSGGISGLVKNVTE
+1236 SQSGGISGLVKNVTD

-1289 VGSTTVATFAAAGAL
+1289 VGSTTVSTFAAAGAL

-1328 NRRNATDP
+1328 NRKNNTDP
-1336 VSYGVFNSYFVQGG
+1336 VSYAVFNGYFVQGG
-1350 TDLHIPRHTYFRA
+1350 NDLHLPRNTYFRA

-1385 ETNSAM
+1385 ETNPTM

-1400 QDIPPLVRWMFTA
+1400 QDIPPLVRWMFSA

-1446 SISGFQLPSW
+1446 SIGGFQLPSW

-1468 NVPSGLLVDIA
+1468 NVPTGLLVDIA
-1479 WPVSGVTN
+1479 WPVSGVTS
-1487 SWCVMNPFAGHANYF
+1487 SWCVMNAFAGQANYF

-1513 IIKNAYN
+1513 ILKNAYN
-1520 NGEAS
+1520 SGEAS

>member
-20 DGSEQVLIADG
+20 DGSEQVLISDG

-43 SGAGL
+43 AGTGL
-48 SQAARTKLNSAV
+48 SQDDRTKLNSAV

-88 NTADLNQK
+88 NAADLNQK
-96 ADVSSL
+96 ADVSAL
-102 SAYATTQTVSDLVE
+102 TAYATTEAVSDLVK

-150 ALTPY
+150 ALSPY

-162 RKVGTAFDPSA
+162 RKVGTAFDPSV

-206 ELLALTTIV
+206 ELQTLSTTV
-215 SGKADA
+215 SGKADK
-221 SALATMATK
+221 SALTELATK
-230 EDVEDVSQQLKQK
+230 EDVDAVSQQLRQK
-243 ADVSALN
+243 VDVVALN
-250 GYATTGALATVQTA
+250 GYATTGALSTIQTA

-271 ATLNAAIQNITTL
+271 ATLNSAIQNITAL

-399 YKTEVTAALGE
+399 YKTAVTAALGE

-433 YVLKADLAKLKTE
+433 YVLKADLATLKTE
-446 VEGKATAADITTALA
+446 VEGKATAADITAALT
-461 PYATTKALTDALAT
+461 PYATTKALTDGLAT
-475 KADASALTG
+475 KADTSALTG
-484 LATTESVSEALMGY
+484 LATTESVSETLKGY

-513 KSIQDTLDTKADKS
+513 KMLQDALDTKADKS

-535 SEVTTALADKAD
+535 VEVTTALADKAD

-558 DLTDKLSQKADAS
+558 DLTDKLSQKADVS
-571 ALVGLARSSDLTGLA
+571 ALTGLARSSDLTALA
-586 TKQEVQAL
+586 TKQEVQTL
-594 STAVS
+594 TTTVS
-599 DKADATALATL
+599 WKADASALATL
-610 ATKHEVSDGLA
+610 ATKRELADGLA
-621 SKADTKALTA
+621 TKAESS
-631 YATTAALTALKTEV
+631 ALTSLATKEELSGLRTTL
-645 DGKIGEE
+645 DGKIDASE
-652 DLEDYETTAEV
+652 LVDYETTAEV

-668 QKADASSL
+668 LKADSSSL
-676 ANYETKTDLTTRLA
+676 ANYETKTDLETRLA

-705 AIKLIQ
+705 AIKSIQ

-737 VVSGKADATA
+737 VVSGKADETA

-766 SSLATKNELNEIRA
+766 HSLATKNELYEIKV
-780 DLDTRATKRDLVNFV
+780 DLDTRATKRDLANFV
-795 ASSDLAEVSRTV
+795 TSSDMAEVSRTV
-807 ATKANSSALDDYERK
+807 ATKANASALDDYERK

-836 VLKQYALKTEVPA
+836 VLSQYALKTEVPA

-874 SSNDYTNAHKAAVDG
+874 SSNDYTNAHKAVVDG
-889 IVGKTFLTAE
+889 IIGKTFLSAE

-927 EYVDTLINSLSSTY
+927 EYVDTLINGLTSTY
-941 VLRESGKGLSTNDF
+941 VL
-955 TAALKSKLETIN
+955 
-967 TANLMGLVG
+967 
-976 PFGGWDARTKVVD
+976 
-989 NVADPTAPAHA
+989 
-1000 ANKRYVDTAVGKID
+1000 
-1014 LSGYVQKEAG
+1014 
-1024 KGLSEVNFTNA
+1024 
-1035 ILNDHN
+1035 
-1041 TVVNA
+1041 
-1046 LRNRVVMS
+1046 
-1054 RSTVSGAPF
+1054 
-1063 DAENRNIERVLAPT
+1063 
-1077 LDLHAANKAYVDA
+1077 
-1090 KVSAVTTDMSK
+1090 
-1101 YVMKDGNKGL
+1101 KDGNKGL
-1111 SENDFT
+1111 STNDFT

-1129 YFGGMV
+1129 HLDGMV
-1135 ALRRAA
+1135 ALRRGTAA
-1141 SATAAFDADGRR
+1141 SAAFDAGERR
-1153 ITGLAAPTAPTDAVS
+1153 ITSLATPDRPADAAT
-1168 KTYVDSAVGT
+1168 KAYVDFAIGT

-1185 GPNNG
+1185 GPNIG
-1190 LYDAKSL
+1190 LWDAKNL
-1197 RIVNVPTPSQAT
+1197 RIVNVPTPTKNT
-1209 DAANKAYVDGK
+1209 DAANKAYVDEK

-1226 PLTYSSSTVV
+1226 PLTYSSSTIVT
-1236 AQSGGISGLVKNVTE
+1236 QSGGISGLVKNVTE
-1251 GVRFQGATLADT
+1251 GVRFQGATLANT
-1263 NDGHTVNDHVVL
+1263 KDGHTVNDDVVL

-1289 VGSTTVATFAAAGAL
+1289 VGSTTAATFAAAGAL

-1313 GQEIRGNLVIDSAVN
+1313 GQEIRGNLVIDSVVN

-1336 VSYGVFNSYFVQGG
+1336 VSYGVFNGYFVRGG
-1350 TDLHIPRHTYFRA
+1350 DDLHMPRNTYFRA
-1363 NAGLASTNSRYNKDT
+1363 NAGLASVSSRYNKDN
-1378 GHGFITS
+1378 GHGFIAS
-1385 ETNSAM
+1385 ETNPAM

-1400 QDIPPLVRWMFTA
+1400 QDIPPLVRWMFSA
-1413 FGFKSINTTP
+1413 FGFKSINATP

-1446 SISGFQLPSW
+1446 SISGFRLPSW

-1468 NVPSGLLVDIA
+1468 NVPTGLLVDIA
-1479 WPVSGVTN
+1479 WPVSGVTS
-1487 SWCVMNPFAGHANYF
+1487 SWCVINAFAGQANYF
-1502 ATVHPSKFMRF
+1502 AAVHPSKFMRF
-1513 IIKNAYN
+1513 ILKNAYN
-1520 NGEAS
+1520 SGEAS

>member
-1 MATTYQP
+1 MATSYQP

-31 FQAKRASISDVL
+31 FQAKRATISDVL
-43 SGAGL
+43 AGAGL
-48 SQAARTKLNSAV
+48 SQADRTKLNSAV
-60 TAAQLN
+60 TVAQLN

-78 SITSGLATKA
+78 SITSGLVTKA
-88 NTADLNQK
+88 NAADLNQK
-96 ADVSSL
+96 ADVSAL
-102 SAYATTQTVSDLVE
+102 SAYATTEAVSDLVK

-162 RKVGTAFDPSA
+162 QKVGTAFDPSV

-182 LEELKTVVAGKAAK
+182 LEELKTVVDGKAAK
-196 TDLTSLATKG
+196 TDLNALATKG
-206 ELLALTTIV
+206 ELQTLTTTV

-230 EDVEDVSQQLKQK
+230 QE
-243 ADVSALN
+243 
-250 GYATTGALATVQTA
+250 
-264 LDAKADA
+264 
-271 ATLNAAIQNITTL
+271 
-284 QQVQATKAN
+284 
-293 ASDLAALATK
+293 
-303 DDVNQADERIKA
+303 
-315 DLAKKVDAE
+315 
-324 EGKGLSTND
+324 
-333 FTNALKAKLENMAS
+333 
-347 GAGGSASLD
+347 
-356 DVKATVESEVKKSIG
+356 
-371 ALNLDTRFSGKADV
+371 
-385 TELANYVTTTDFNG
+385 
-399 YKTEVTAALGE
+399 
-410 KATTIQVQS
+410 
-419 AVAGLISETAADGK
+419 
-433 YVLKADLAKLKTE
+433 
-446 VEGKATAADITTALA
+446 
-461 PYATTKALTDALAT
+461 LTDGLAT
-475 KADASALTG
+475 KADS
-484 LATTESVSEALMGY
+484 
-498 ATKEDIKGIATSGAI
+498 
-513 KSIQDTLDTKADKS
+513 
-527 QLTSLATK
+527 
-535 SEVTTALADKAD
+535 
-547 TSVLANYETKA
+547 N
-558 DLTDKLSQKADAS
+558 
-571 ALVGLARSSDLTGLA
+571 
-586 TKQEVQAL
+586 AL
-594 STAVS
+594 S
-599 DKADATALATL
+599 
-610 ATKHEVSDGLA
+610 
-621 SKADTKALTA
+621 A

-668 QKADASSL
+668 LKADASSL

-705 AIKLIQ
+705 AIKSIQ

-725 LATKQEVQTLSG
+725 LATKQEVQNLSG

-766 SSLATKNELNEIRA
+766 SSLATKNELNAINA

-795 ASSDLAEVSRTV
+795 TSSDLAEVSRTV
-807 ATKANSSALDDYERK
+807 ATKANASSLDDYERK

-836 VLKQYALKTEVPA
+836 VLSQYALKTEVPA
-849 AVDTSTFATKTELT
+849 AVDTSTFATKTELS

-874 SSNDYTNAHKAAVDG
+874 SSNDYTNVHKAAVDG
-889 IVGKTFLTAE
+889 IVGKTFLSAE
-899 ANTNEYNLFGYRIT
+899 ANINEYNLHGYRIT
-913 NLLSPVKAEHAANK
+913 NLLSPVKADHAANK
-927 EYVDTLINSLSSTY
+927 EYVDAQINGLSRTY
-941 VLRESGKGLSTNDF
+941 VLRESGKGLSENDF

-967 TANLMGLVG
+967 TTNLMGLVG
-976 PFGGWDARTKVVD
+976 PSGGWDARTRVVD
-989 NVADPTAPAHA
+989 NVADPAAPSHA
-1000 ANKRYVDTAVGKID
+1000 ANKRYVDAAVGKIN

-1054 RSTVSGAPF
+1054 RSTVNGAPF

-1101 YVMKDGNKGL
+1101 YVVKDGNKGL

-1185 GPNNG
+1185 GANIG
-1190 LYDAKSL
+1190 LWDAKNL
-1197 RIVNVPTPSQAT
+1197 RIVNVPNPTQNT
-1209 DAANKAYVDGK
+1209 DVVNKAYVDGK
-1220 INFSGT
+1220 ISFSGT

-1236 AQSGGISGLVKNVTE
+1236 TQSGGISGLVKNVTE

-1263 NDGHTVNDHVVL
+1263 NDGHTVNDRVVL

-1313 GQEIRGNLVIDSAVN
+1313 GQEIRGNLVIDSVVN
-1328 NRRNATDP
+1328 NRKNSTDP
-1336 VSYGVFNSYFVQGG
+1336 VSYAVFNGYFVQGG
-1350 TDLHIPRHTYFRA
+1350 NDLHMPRHTYFRA
-1363 NAGLASTNSRYNKDT
+1363 NAGLASVNSRYNKDT

-1385 ETNSAM
+1385 ETNPEM

-1400 QDIPPLVRWMFTA
+1400 QDIPPLVRWMFSA
-1413 FGFKSINTTP
+1413 FGFKTISATP

-1456 LGGWAVFGGHIS
+1456 LGGWAMFGGHIS
-1468 NVPSGLLVDIA
+1468 NVPTGLLVDIA

-1487 SWCVMNPFAGHANYF
+1487 SWCVMNAFAGQANYF

-1513 IIKNAYN
+1513 ILKNAYN
-1520 NGEAS
+1520 SGEAS
-1525 QRISVFFLAVV
+1525 QRISVFFIAVV

>member
-43 SGAGL
+43 AGAGL
-48 SQAARTKLNSAV
+48 SQSDRTKLNSAV

-78 SITSGLATKA
+78 SITSGLANKA
-88 NTADLNQK
+88 NASDLNQK
-96 ADVSSL
+96 ADVSAL
-102 SAYATTQTVSDLVE
+102 TAYATTETVSDLVK

-122 DATALAPLATTQAL
+122 DATALTPLATTQEL

-162 RKVGTAFDPSA
+162 QKVGTAFDPSV

-206 ELLALTTIV
+206 ELQTLSTTV
-215 SGKADA
+215 SGKADK
-221 SALATMATK
+221 SALTELATK
-230 EDVEDVSQQLKQK
+230 RDVDNVSQQLRQK
-243 ADVSALN
+243 VDVATLTA
-250 GYATTGALATVQTA
+250 YATTGALATIQTA

-271 ATLNAAIQNITTL
+271 ATLNSAIQNITTL

-293 ASDLAALATK
+293 TSDLAALATK
-303 DDVNQADERIKA
+303 DDVNLADERIKA

-399 YKTEVTAALGE
+399 YKTEVAAALGE
-410 KATTIQVQS
+410 KATTIQVNA
-419 AVAGLISETAADGK
+419 AVAGLISETSADGK
-433 YVLKADLAKLKTE
+433 YVLKADLAALKTE
-446 VEGKATAADITTALA
+446 VEGKATAADIATALA
-461 PYATTKALTDALAT
+461 PYATTKALTDGLVT
-475 KADASALTG
+475 KAESSA
-484 LATTESVSEALMGY
+484 
-498 ATKEDIKGIATSGAI
+498 
-513 KSIQDTLDTKADKS
+513 
-527 QLTSLATK
+527 LTSLATK
-535 SEVTTALADKAD
+535 E
-547 TSVLANYETKA
+547 E
-558 DLTDKLSQKADAS
+558 LSGLRTIVEEKADAS
-571 ALVGLARSSDLTGLA
+571 ELD
-586 TKQEVQAL
+586 
-594 STAVS
+594 
-599 DKADATALATL
+599 
-610 ATKHEVSDGLA
+610 
-621 SKADTKALTA
+621 
-631 YATTAALTALKTEV
+631 
-645 DGKIGEE
+645 
-652 DLEDYETTAEV
+652 DYETTAEV

-668 QKADASSL
+668 LKADASSL

-705 AIKLIQ
+705 AIKSIQ

-725 LATKQEVQTLSG
+725 LATKQEVQNLSG

-766 SSLATKNELNEIRA
+766 SSLATKA
-780 DLDTRATKRDLVNFV
+780 DK
-795 ASSDLAEVSRTV
+795 
-807 ATKANSSALDDYERK
+807 SALSR
-822 SDLQAKLATKADTS
+822 
-836 VLKQYALKTEVPA
+836 YALKTEVPA

-889 IVGKTFLTAE
+889 IVGKTFLSAE
-899 ANTNEYNLFGYRIT
+899 ANTNEYNLHGYRLT
-913 NLLSPVKAEHAANK
+913 NLVAPVRAEQAANK
-927 EYVDTLINSLSSTY
+927 EYVDTAINGLSSTY

-976 PFGGWDARTKVVD
+976 PTGAWDARTKVVD

-1000 ANKRYVDTAVGKID
+1000 ANKRYVDSAVGKID

-1041 TVVNA
+1041 TVVAA

-1054 RSTVSGAPF
+1054 RSTVNGSPF

-1077 LDLHAANKAYVDA
+1077 LDLHAANKAYVDTA
-1090 KVSAVTTDMSK
+1090 ISGLNLGR
-1101 YVMKDGNKGL
+1101 YVLKEGNKGL

-1117 TEYRNQLTSLNN
+1117 TEYRNQLTTLNN

-1135 ALRRAA
+1135 VLRRAA

-1153 ITGLAAPTAPTDAVS
+1153 ITGLAAPTAPTDAAT
-1168 KTYVDSAVGT
+1168 KAYVDSAVGT

-1185 GPNNG
+1185 GANIG
-1190 LYDAKSL
+1190 LWDAKSL

-1236 AQSGGISGLVKNVTE
+1236 TQSGGISGLVKNVTD

-1263 NDGHTVNDHVVL
+1263 NDGHTVNDNVVL
-1275 TAGRLRDVISPVTA
+1275 TAGRLRDVFSPVAA
-1289 VGSTTVATFAAAGAL
+1289 VGSTTAATFATAGAL

-1328 NRRNATDP
+1328 NRKGNTDP
-1336 VSYGVFNSYFVQGG
+1336 VSYAVFNGYFVQGG
-1350 TDLHIPRHTYFRA
+1350 NDLHMPRHTYFRA
-1363 NAGLASTNSRYNKDT
+1363 NAGLASGNSRYNKDT
-1378 GHGFITS
+1378 GYGFISS
-1385 ETNSAM
+1385 ETNPAM

-1400 QDIPPLVRWMFTA
+1400 QDIPPLVRWMFSA
-1413 FGFKSINTTP
+1413 FGFKSINATP

-1468 NVPSGLLVDIA
+1468 NVPTGLLVDIA
-1479 WPVSGVTN
+1479 WPVSGVTS
-1487 SWCVMNPFAGHANYF
+1487 SWCVMNAFAGHANYF

-1513 IIKNAYN
+1513 ILKNAYN
-1520 NGEAS
+1520 SGEAS

>member
-43 SGAGL
+43 AGAGL
-48 SQAARTKLNSAV
+48 SQDDRTKLNSAV
-60 TAAQLN
+60 TAAQMN
-66 TAVDAAKTQLEQ
+66 SAVEAAKTQLEQ

-88 NTADLNQK
+88 NAADLNQK

-102 SAYATTQTVSDLVE
+102 SAYATTTAVSDLAK

-162 RKVGTAFDPSA
+162 QKVGTAFDPSV

-182 LEELKTVVAGKAAK
+182 LEELKTMVAGKAAK
-196 TDLTSLATKG
+196 TDLTALATKG
-206 ELLALTTIV
+206 ELQTLTTTV

-221 SALATMATK
+221 SALATLATK
-230 EDVEDVSQQLKQK
+230 EDVDNVSQRLRQK
-243 ADVSALN
+243 ADVVALN
-250 GYATTGALATVQTA
+250 GYATTGALATIQTA

-271 ATLNAAIQNITTL
+271 ATLNSAIQNITTL

-293 ASDLAALATK
+293 TSDLAALATK

-347 GAGGSASLD
+347 GAGGPASLD

-371 ALNLDTRFSGKADV
+371 ALNLDTRLSGKADV

-410 KATTIQVQS
+410 KATTIQVNA

-433 YVLKADLAKLKTE
+433 YVLKADLETLKTA
-446 VEGKATAADITTALA
+446 VEGKATAADISAALA
-461 PYATTKALTDALAT
+461 PYATTKALTDSLAT

-484 LATTESVSEALMGY
+484 LATTESVSETLKGY

-527 QLTSLATK
+527 QLSSLATK
-535 SEVTTALADKAD
+535 AEVTTALAGKAD

-571 ALVGLARSSDLTGLA
+571 ALTGLARSSDLTALA
-586 TKQEVQAL
+586 TKQEVQTLA
-594 STAVS
+594 TTVS
-599 DKADATALATL
+599 GKADASALTTL
-610 ATKHEVSDGLA
+610 ATKQELTDGLA
-621 SKADTKALTA
+621 TKAESS
-631 YATTAALTALKTEV
+631 ALTSLATKSELSDLRTIVE
-645 DGKIGEE
+645 DKIDAA
-652 DLEDYETTAEV
+652 DLDDYETTAEV

-668 QKADASSL
+668 LKADASSL

-705 AIKLIQ
+705 AIKSIQ

-725 LATKQEVQTLSG
+725 LATKQEVQNLSG
-737 VVSGKADATA
+737 VVSGKVDATA

-766 SSLATKNELNEIRA
+766 SSLATKNELNEINA
-780 DLDTRATKRDLVNFV
+780 DLATRPTTRDLANFV
-795 ASSDLAEVSRTV
+795 TSSDLAEVSRTI
-807 ATKANSSALDDYERK
+807 ATKANASALDDYERK
-822 SDLQAKLATKADTS
+822 SDLQVKLATKADTS
-836 VLKQYALKTEVPA
+836 ALSRYALKTEVPA
-849 AVDTSTFATKTELT
+849 AVDTSAFATKTELT
-863 GYVQKEAGKVL
+863 DYVQKEAGKVL
-874 SSNDYTNAHKAAVDG
+874 SSNDYTKAHKAAVDA
-889 IVGKTFLTAE
+889 IVGKTFLSAE
-899 ANTNEYNLFGYRIT
+899 SNINEYNLHGYRIT

-927 EYVDTLINSLSSTY
+927 EYVDARINDLSSTY
-941 VLRESGKGLSTNDF
+941 VLRESGKGLSENDF

-976 PFGGWDARTKVVD
+976 PSGGWDARTKVVD
-989 NVADPTAPAHA
+989 NVADPVAPAHA
-1000 ANKRYVDTAVGKID
+1000 ANKRYVDAAVGKID

-1041 TVVNA
+1041 TVVAA

-1054 RSTVSGAPF
+1054 RGTTNGAPF

-1077 LDLHAANKAYVDA
+1077 LDLHAANKAYVDT
-1090 KVSAVTTDMSK
+1090 AVAGLNLSR
-1101 YVMKDGNKGL
+1101 YVLKDGNKGL
-1111 SENDFT
+1111 STNDFT

-1129 YFGGMV
+1129 HLDGMV
-1135 ALRRAA
+1135 ALRRPTAA
-1141 SATAAFDADGRR
+1141 SAAFDAGERR
-1153 ITGLAAPTAPTDAVS
+1153 ITGLATPDRPADAAT
-1168 KTYVDSAVGT
+1168 KAYVDSAVGT
-1178 GLTKASV
+1178 GLTKAPV
-1185 GPNNG
+1185 GPNIG
-1190 LYDAKSL
+1190 LWDAKNL
-1197 RIVNVPTPSQAT
+1197 RIVNVPTPTQNT
-1209 DAANKAYVDGK
+1209 DVANKAYVDGK

-1226 PLTYSSSTVV
+1226 PLTYSSTTIVTQ
-1236 AQSGGISGLVKNVTE
+1236 AGGISGLIKNVTD
-1251 GVRFQGATLADT
+1251 GVRFQGAVLADT

-1275 TAGRLRDVISPVTA
+1275 TVGRLRDVISPVTA
-1289 VGSTTVATFAAAGAL
+1289 VGATTAATFANAAAL
-1304 RVTKTIDAT
+1304 RVTKTIDAS
-1313 GQEIRGNLVIDSAVN
+1313 GQDIYGNLVIDSSVDNRKN
-1328 NRRNATDP
+1328 NADP
-1336 VSYGVFNSYFVQGG
+1336 VSWGQLKTFWAPTGN
-1350 TDLHIPRHTYFRA
+1350 DIHAPKHTYFRF
-1363 NAGLASTNSRYNKDT
+1363 NAGLSSTNARYNKDT
-1378 GHGFITS
+1378 GYGFISS
-1385 ETNSAM
+1385 ETNPAM

-1400 QDIPPLVRWMFTA
+1400 QDIPPLVRWMFSA
-1413 FGFKSINTTP
+1413 FGFKSITATP

-1468 NVPSGLLVDIA
+1468 NVPTNLLVDVA
-1479 WPVSGVTN
+1479 WPVSGVTS

>member
-1 MATTYQP
+1 MATIYQP

-31 FQAKRASISDVL
+31 FQAKRASISGVL
-43 SGAGL
+43 AGAGL
-48 SQAARTKLNSAV
+48 SQTDRTKLNSAV
-60 TAAQLN
+60 TADQLN
-66 TAVDAAKTQLEQ
+66 TAVEAAKTQLEQ
-78 SITSGLATKA
+78 SIASGLATKA
-88 NTADLNQK
+88 NAADLNQK
-96 ADVSSL
+96 ADVSAL
-102 SAYATTQTVSDLVE
+102 TAYATTEAISDLAK
-116 KVNQKA
+116 KVGQKA
-122 DATALAPLATTQAL
+122 DVSALAPLATTQAL
-136 NTLATT
+136 NALATI

-162 RKVGTAFDPSA
+162 QKVGTAFDPSV

-196 TDLTSLATKG
+196 TDLTSLATKE
-206 ELLALTTIV
+206 ELQTLATTV
-215 SGKADA
+215 SGKADT
-221 SALATMATK
+221 SALATLATK
-230 EDVEDVSQQLKQK
+230 QEVDNVSQQLHQK
-243 ADVSALN
+243 ADVVALN
-250 GYATTGALATVQTA
+250 GFATTGALAAVQTA

-271 ATLNAAIQNITTL
+271 ATLNSAIQNITTL

-293 ASDLAALATK
+293 SSDLAALATK
-303 DDVNQADERIKA
+303 DDVNQANERIKA

-324 EGKGLSTND
+324 EGRGLSTND

-356 DVKATVESEVKKSIG
+356 DVKAAVESEVKKSIG

-410 KATTIQVQS
+410 KATTIQVNA
-419 AVAGLISETAADGK
+419 AVAGLISETTADVK
-433 YVLKADLAKLKTE
+433 YVLKADLETLKTA
-446 VEGKATAADITTALA
+446 VEGKATAADIAAALT
-461 PYATTKALTDALAT
+461 PYATTKALTDGLAT
-475 KADASALTG
+475 KADASALSG
-484 LATTESVSEALMGY
+484 LATTESVSETLKGY

-527 QLTSLATK
+527 QLSSLATK
-535 SEVTTALADKAD
+535 AEVTTALADKAD
-547 TSVLANYETKA
+547 SSVLANYETKA

-571 ALVGLARSSDLTGLA
+571 ALTGLARSSDLTALA
-586 TKQEVQAL
+586 TKQEVQTL
-594 STAVS
+594 VTTVS
-599 DKADATALATL
+599 GKADASALTTL
-610 ATKHEVSDGLA
+610 ATKQELTDGLA
-621 SKADTKALTA
+621 TKAESS
-631 YATTAALTALKTEV
+631 ALTSLATKSELSDLRTIVE
-645 DGKIGEE
+645 DKIDAS
-652 DLEDYETTAEV
+652 DLDDYETTAEV

-668 QKADASSL
+668 LKADTSSL

-705 AIKLIQ
+705 AIKSIQ

-725 LATKQEVQTLSG
+725 LATKQEVQNLSG

-766 SSLATKNELNEIRA
+766 SSLATKNELNEINA
-780 DLDTRATKRDLVNFV
+780 DLATRPTTRDLVNFV
-795 ASSDLAEVSRTV
+795 TSSDLAEISRTI
-807 ATKANSSALDDYERK
+807 ATKASASALDDYERK
-822 SDLQAKLATKADTS
+822 SDLQTKLATKADTS
-836 VLKQYALKTEVPA
+836 VLSRYALKTEVPA
-849 AVDTSTFATKTELT
+849 AVDTSTFATKTELS
-863 GYVQKEAGKVL
+863 GYVQKEEGKVL

-889 IVGKTFLTAE
+889 IVGKTFLSAE
-899 ANTNEYNLFGYRIT
+899 ANINEYDLHGYRIT
-913 NLLSPVKAEHAANK
+913 NLISPVKAEHAANK
-927 EYVDTLINSLSSTY
+927 EYVDARINGLSSTY
-941 VLRESGKGLSTNDF
+941 VLREGGKGLSENDF

-967 TANLMGLVG
+967 PANLMGLVG
-976 PFGGWDARTKVVD
+976 PSGGWDARTKVVD
-989 NVADPTAPAHA
+989 NVADPVAPAHA
-1000 ANKRYVDTAVGKID
+1000 ANKRYVDAAVGKID

-1041 TVVNA
+1041 TVVAA

-1054 RSTVSGAPF
+1054 RGTANGAPF

-1077 LDLHAANKAYVDA
+1077 LDLHAANKAYVDT
-1090 KVSAVTTDMSK
+1090 AVAGLNLSR
-1101 YVMKDGNKGL
+1101 YVLKDGNKGL
-1111 SENDFT
+1111 STNDFT

-1129 YFGGMV
+1129 HLGGMV
-1135 ALRRAA
+1135 ALRRTTAA
-1141 SATAAFDADGRR
+1141 SAAFDAGERR
-1153 ITGLAAPTAPTDAVS
+1153 ITSLAAPDRPADAAT
-1168 KTYVDSAVGT
+1168 KAYVDSAVGA

-1185 GPNNG
+1185 GPNIG
-1190 LYDAKSL
+1190 LWDAKNL
-1197 RIVNVPTPSQAT
+1197 RIVNVPTPTQNT
-1209 DAANKAYVDGK
+1209 DVANKAYVDGK

-1236 AQSGGISGLVKNVTE
+1236 TQSGGISGLVKNVTE
-1251 GVRFQGATLADT
+1251 GVRFQGATLAET
-1263 NDGHTVNDHVVL
+1263 NDGHTVNDNVVL

-1289 VGSTTVATFAAAGAL
+1289 VGSTTTATFAAAGAL

-1313 GQEIRGNLVIDSAVN
+1313 GQEIRGNLVIDGAVN
-1328 NRRNATDP
+1328 NRKNSTDP
-1336 VSYGVFNSYFVQGG
+1336 VSYAVFNSYFAQGG
-1350 TDLHIPRHTYFRA
+1350 NDLHMPRHTYFRA

-1378 GHGFITS
+1378 GHGFIAS
-1385 ETNSAM
+1385 ETNPAM

-1400 QDIPPLVRWMFTA
+1400 QDIPPLVRWMFSA
-1413 FGFKSINTTP
+1413 FGFKSITATP

-1468 NVPSGLLVDIA
+1468 NVPTNLLVDVA
-1479 WPVSGVTN
+1479 WPVSGVTS

>member
-8 KGIGELTQKVIL
+8 KGIGELIQKVIL

-43 SGAGL
+43 AGAGL
-48 SQAARTKLNSAV
+48 SQADRTKLNSAV
-60 TAAQLN
+60 TAAQMN
-66 TAVDAAKTQLEQ
+66 SAVGAAKTLLEQ

-88 NTADLNQK
+88 NATDLNQK

-102 SAYATTQTVSDLVE
+102 SAYATTSAVSDLAKKVE
-116 KVNQKA
+116 QKV
-122 DATALAPLATTQAL
+122 DVTALAPLATNQAL
-136 NTLATT
+136 ATLATT

-162 RKVGTAFDPSA
+162 QKVGTAFDPSV

-206 ELLALTTIV
+206 ELQTLATTV

-221 SALATMATK
+221 SALDALVTK
-230 EDVEDVSQQLKQK
+230 EDVDNVSQQLRQK
-243 ADVSALN
+243 ADVVALN
-250 GYATTGALATVQTA
+250 GYATTSALATVQTA

-271 ATLNAAIQNITTL
+271 ATLNSAIQNITAL

-293 ASDLAALATK
+293 TSDLAALATK

-385 TELANYVTTTDFNG
+385 TELANYVTSTDFNG
-399 YKTEVTAALGE
+399 YKTEVTAALGD
-410 KATTIQVQS
+410 KATTIQVQT
-419 AVAGLISETAADGK
+419 AIAGLISETAADGK
-433 YVLKADLAKLKTE
+433 YVLKADLATLKTE

-461 PYATTKALTDALAT
+461 PYATTKALTDGLAT
-475 KADASALTG
+475 KADASALTT
-484 LATTESVSEALMGY
+484 LATTESVSETLKGY

-535 SEVTTALADKAD
+535 VEVTTALSDKAD
-547 TSVLANYETKA
+547 ASVLANYETKA

-571 ALVGLARSSDLTGLA
+571 ALNGLARSSDLTALA
-586 TKQEVQAL
+586 TKQEVQTLA
-594 STAVS
+594 TTVS
-599 DKADATALATL
+599 GKADATALTTL
-610 ATKHEVSDGLA
+610 ATKHELTDGLA
-621 SKADTKALTA
+621 TKAESS
-631 YATTAALTALKTEV
+631 ALTSLATKAELSDLRTIV
-645 DGKIGEE
+645 DDKIDAS
-652 DLEDYETTAEV
+652 DLDDYETTAEV

-668 QKADASSL
+668 LKADASSL

-705 AIKLIQ
+705 AIKSIQ

-725 LATKQEVQTLSG
+725 LATKQEVQNLSG

-766 SSLATKNELNEIRA
+766 SSLATKSELNEISTDLATRPTTR
-780 DLDTRATKRDLVNFV
+780 DLDNFV
-795 ASSDLAEVSRTV
+795 TSTDLAEVSRTI
-807 ATKANSSALDDYERK
+807 ATKASASALDDYERK
-822 SDLQAKLATKADTS
+822 SDLQTKLATKADNS
-836 VLKQYALKTEVPA
+836 VLSQYALKTEVPA

-889 IVGKTFLTAE
+889 IVGKTFLSAE
-899 ANTNEYNLFGYRIT
+899 ANVNEYNLHGYRIT
-913 NLLSPVKAEHAANK
+913 NLISPVKSEHAANK
-927 EYVDTLINSLSSTY
+927 EYVDTRINSLSSTY
-941 VLRESGKGLSTNDF
+941 VLRESGKGLSENDF

-967 TANLMGLVG
+967 TTNLMGLVG
-976 PFGGWDARTKVVD
+976 PSGGWDARTKVVD
-989 NVADPTAPAHA
+989 NVADPIAPAHA
-1000 ANKRYVDTAVGKID
+1000 ANKRYVDAAVGKID

-1035 ILNDHN
+1035 ILNEHN
-1041 TVVNA
+1041 TVVGA

-1054 RSTVSGAPF
+1054 RGTAMGAPY

-1077 LDLHAANKAYVDA
+1077 LDMHAANKAYVDT
-1090 KVSAVTTDMSK
+1090 AVAGLNLSR
-1101 YVMKDGNKGL
+1101 YVLKDGNKGL
-1111 SENDFT
+1111 STNDFT
-1117 TEYRNQLTSLNN
+1117 TEYRNQLTALNN
-1129 YFGGMV
+1129 HLDGMV
-1135 ALRRAA
+1135 ALRRTTAA
-1141 SATAAFDADGRR
+1141 SSAFDAGERR
-1153 ITGLAAPTAPTDAVS
+1153 ITGLAAPDRPADAAT
-1168 KTYVDSAVGT
+1168 KAYVDSAVGS
-1178 GLTKASV
+1178 GLAKASV
-1185 GPNNG
+1185 GPNIG
-1190 LYDAKSL
+1190 LWDAKNL
-1197 RIVNVPTPSQAT
+1197 RIINVPTPTQNT
-1209 DAANKAYVDGK
+1209 DVANKAYVDGK

-1226 PLTYSSSTVV
+1226 PLTYSSTTIVTQ
-1236 AQSGGISGLVKNVTE
+1236 AGGVSGLIKNVTD

-1263 NDGHTVNDHVVL
+1263 NDGHTVNDNVVL

-1289 VGSTTVATFAAAGAL
+1289 VGSTTTATFANAAAL
-1304 RVTKTIDAT
+1304 RVTKTIDAS
-1313 GQEIRGNLVIDSAVN
+1313 GRDIYGNLVIDSSVDNRKN
-1328 NRRNATDP
+1328 NSDP
-1336 VSYGVFNSYFVQGG
+1336 VSWGQLRTLWAPTGN
-1350 TDLHIPRHTYFRA
+1350 DIHAPKHTYFRF
-1363 NAGLASTNSRYNKDT
+1363 NAGLSSTNARHNKDT
-1378 GHGFITS
+1378 GYGFISS
-1385 ETNSAM
+1385 ETNPAM

-1400 QDIPPLVRWMFTA
+1400 QDIPPLVRWMFSA
-1413 FGFKSINTTP
+1413 FGFKTITATP

-1468 NVPSGLLVDIA
+1468 NVPTNLLVDVA

-1487 SWCVMNPFAGHANYF
+1487 SWCVMNPFAGHPNYF

>member
-8 KGIGELTQKVIL
+8 KGIVELTQKVIL

-43 SGAGL
+43 AGASL
-48 SQAARTKLNSAV
+48 SQSDRTKLNSAV

-88 NTADLNQK
+88 NAADLNQK
-96 ADVSSL
+96 ADVSAL
-102 SAYATTQTVSDLVE
+102 TAYATTEAVSDLAK

-122 DATALAPLATTQAL
+122 DASALAPLATTQAL
-136 NTLATT
+136 NALATT

-150 ALTPY
+150 ALAPY
-155 ATKAYVD
+155 VTKSYVD
-162 RKVGTAFDPSA
+162 QKVGTAFDPSV

-196 TDLTSLATKG
+196 TDLTTLATKG
-206 ELLALTTIV
+206 ELQTLTTAV
-215 SGKADA
+215 SGKADS
-221 SALATMATK
+221 SALATLATK
-230 EDVEDVSQQLKQK
+230 LDVDNVSQQLRQK
-243 ADVSALN
+243 ADIVALN
-250 GYATTGALATVQTA
+250 GFATIGALTTIQTA

-271 ATLNAAIQNITTL
+271 ATLNSAIQNITTL

-333 FTNALKAKLENMAS
+333 FTNALKAKLENIAS
-347 GAGGSASLD
+347 GAGGSASLE
-356 DVKATVESEVKKSIG
+356 DVKATVETEVKKSIG

-385 TELANYVTTTDFNG
+385 TELANYVTNTDFNG

-410 KATTIQVQS
+410 KATTIQVNA

-461 PYATTKALTDALAT
+461 PYATTKALTDSLAT

-484 LATTESVSEALMGY
+484 LATTESVSETLKGY

-535 SEVTTALADKAD
+535 AEVTTALADKAD
-547 TSVLANYETKA
+547 TSVLVNYETKA
-558 DLTDKLSQKADAS
+558 DLTDKLSKKADAS
-571 ALVGLARSSDLTGLA
+571 ALTGLVRSSDLTALA
-586 TKQEVQAL
+586 TKQEVQTLA
-594 STAVS
+594 TTVS
-599 DKADATALATL
+599 GKADASALTTL
-610 ATKHEVSDGLA
+610 ATKQELTDGLA
-621 SKADTKALTA
+621 TKVDASALTSL
-631 YATTAALTALKTEV
+631 ATKEELSGLRTIVE
-645 DGKIGEE
+645 DKIDSSEL
-652 DLEDYETTAEV
+652 DDYETTAEV

-668 QKADASSL
+668 LKADTSSL
-676 ANYETKTDLTTRLA
+676 ANYETKTDLTTRLT

-705 AIKLIQ
+705 AIKSIQ
-711 TELEKKATKAELTE
+711 TELDKKATKAELTE
-725 LATKQEVQTLSG
+725 LATKQEVQNLSG
-737 VVSGKADATA
+737 VVSGKADVTA

-754 EDLKAKADVSAL
+754 EDLKAKADVTAL
-766 SSLATKNELNEIRA
+766 SSLATKNELNAINA
-780 DLDTRATKRDLVNFV
+780 DIATRATKRELVNFV
-795 ASSDLAEVSRTV
+795 TSSDLAEISRTI
-807 ATKANSSALDDYERK
+807 ATKANTSALDDYERK
-822 SDLQAKLATKADTS
+822 TDLQVKLAAKADTS
-836 VLKQYALKTEVPA
+836 ILSRYALKTEVPA
-849 AVDTSTFATKTELT
+849 AVDTSTFATKTDLT
-863 GYVQKEAGKVL
+863 GYVQKEAGKGL

-889 IVGKTFLTAE
+889 IVGKTFLSAE
-899 ANTNEYNLFGYRIT
+899 ANTNEYNLHGYRLT
-913 NLLSPVKAEHAANK
+913 NLVAPVRAEQAANK
-927 EYVDTLINSLSSTY
+927 EYVDTTINGLSNTY
-941 VLRESGKGLSTNDF
+941 VLRESGKTLTTNDF
-955 TAALKSKLETIN
+955 TDALKSKLETLN
-967 TANLMGLVG
+967 TSGYMGLVSAS
-976 PFGGWDARTKVVD
+976 GGWDARTKVVD
-989 NVADPTAPAHA
+989 NVADPAAPAHA
-1000 ANKRYVDTAVGKID
+1000 ANKRYVDAAVGKIN

-1041 TVVNA
+1041 TVVAA
-1046 LRNRVVMS
+1046 LRNRVVMT
-1054 RSTVSGAPF
+1054 RSTVNGAPF
-1063 DAENRNIERVLAPT
+1063 DAENRNIGRVLAPT
-1077 LDLHAANKAYVDA
+1077 LDLHAANKAYVDGA
-1090 KVSAVTTDMSK
+1090 ISGLNLGGFVL
-1101 YVMKDGNKGL
+1101 KDGNKGL
-1111 SENDFT
+1111 SSNDFT
-1117 TEYRNQLTSLNN
+1117 TEYRNQLTALNN
-1129 YFGGMV
+1129 HLGGMV
-1135 ALRRAA
+1135 TLRRAS

-1153 ITGLAAPTAPTDAVS
+1153 ITGLA
-1168 KTYVDSAVGT
+1168 
-1178 GLTKASV
+1178 
-1185 GPNNG
+1185 
-1190 LYDAKSL
+1190 
-1197 RIVNVPTPSQAT
+1197 TPDHST

-1226 PLTYSSSTVV
+1226 PLTYSSSTIVT
-1236 AQSGGISGLVKNVTE
+1236 QSGGISGLVKNVTDV
-1251 GVRFQGATLADT
+1251 VRFQGSILADT
-1263 NDGHTVNDHVVL
+1263 NNGHTVNDNVVL

-1289 VGSTTVATFAAAGAL
+1289 VGSTTVATFAEAGAL

-1328 NRRNATDP
+1328 NRKLNTDP
-1336 VSYGVFNSYFVQGG
+1336 VSYGVFNGYFVQGG
-1350 TDLHIPRHTYFRA
+1350 NDLHLPRHTYFRA

-1378 GHGFITS
+1378 GYGFITS
-1385 ETNSAM
+1385 ETNPTM

-1400 QDIPPLVRWMFTA
+1400 QDIPPLVRWMFSA
-1413 FGFKSINTTP
+1413 FGFKSITATP

-1468 NVPSGLLVDIA
+1468 NVPTGLLVDVA
-1479 WPVSGVTN
+1479 WPVSGVTS
-1487 SWCVMNPFAGHANYF
+1487 SWCVMNAFAGHSNYF

-1513 IIKNAYN
+1513 ILKNAYN
-1520 NGEAS
+1520 SGEAS

>member
-20 DGSEQVLIADG
+20 EGSEQVLIADG

-43 SGAGL
+43 AGAGL
-48 SQAARTKLNSAV
+48 SQADRTKLNSAV
-60 TAAQLN
+60 TAAQMN

-88 NTADLNQK
+88 NAADLNQK
-96 ADVSSL
+96 ADVSAL
-102 SAYATTQTVSDLVE
+102 TAYATTEAVSDLVK

-150 ALTPY
+150 ALAPY

-162 RKVGTAFDPSA
+162 QKVGTAFDPSV

-182 LEELKTVVAGKAAK
+182 LEELKTMVAGKAAK

-206 ELLALTTIV
+206 ELQTLATTV

-221 SALATMATK
+221 SALATLATK
-230 EDVEDVSQQLKQK
+230 QDVDNVSQQLRQK
-243 ADVSALN
+243 ANVAALN
-250 GYATTGALATVQTA
+250 GYATTGALATLQTA
-264 LDAKADA
+264 LDAKAEA
-271 ATLNAAIQNITTL
+271 ATLNSAIQNITTL

-293 ASDLAALATK
+293 TSDLAALATK

-399 YKTEVTAALGE
+399 YKTEVTAALSE

-433 YVLKADLAKLKTE
+433 YVLKADLATLKTE

-461 PYATTKALTDALAT
+461 PYATTKALTDGLAT
-475 KADASALTG
+475 KADASALTD
-484 LATTESVSEALMGY
+484 LATTESVSETLKGY

-535 SEVTTALADKAD
+535 AEVTTALADKAD

-558 DLTDKLSQKADAS
+558 DLTDKLSQKADVS
-571 ALVGLARSSDLTGLA
+571 ALTGLARSSDLTALA
-586 TKQEVQAL
+586 TKQEVQTLA
-594 STAVS
+594 TTVS
-599 DKADATALATL
+599 GKADASALTTL
-610 ATKHEVSDGLA
+610 ATKQELTDGLA
-621 SKADTKALTA
+621 TKAESS
-631 YATTAALTALKTEV
+631 ALTSLATKAELSDLRTIVE
-645 DGKIGEE
+645 DKIDAS
-652 DLEDYETTAEV
+652 DLDDYETTAEV

-668 QKADASSL
+668 LKADTSSL
-676 ANYETKTDLTTRLA
+676 ANYETKTDLTSRLA

-705 AIKLIQ
+705 AIKSIQ

-725 LATKQEVQTLSG
+725 LATKQEVQNLSG

-747 LTGLATK
+747 LVGLATK

-766 SSLATKNELNEIRA
+766 SSLATKNELNAINA
-780 DLDTRATKRDLVNFV
+780 DLATRVTRRDLANFV
-795 ASSDLAEVSRTV
+795 TSSDLAEVSRTI
-807 ATKANSSALDDYERK
+807 ATKANASALDDYERK
-822 SDLQAKLATKADTS
+822 SDLQTKLATKADNS
-836 VLKQYALKTEVPA
+836 ALSRYALKTEVPA
-849 AVDTSTFATKTELT
+849 AVDTSAFATKTELS
-863 GYVQKEAGKVL
+863 GYVQKEEGKVL
-874 SSNDYTNAHKAAVDG
+874 SSNDYTNAHKAAVAD
-889 IVGKTFLTAE
+889 IVGKTFLSAE
-899 ANTNEYNLFGYRIT
+899 ANINEYNLHGYRIT

-927 EYVDTLINSLSSTY
+927 EYVDARINDLSSTY

-955 TAALKSKLETIN
+955 TI
-967 TANLMGLVG
+967 
-976 PFGGWDARTKVVD
+976 
-989 NVADPTAPAHA
+989 
-1000 ANKRYVDTAVGKID
+1000 
-1014 LSGYVQKEAG
+1014 
-1024 KGLSEVNFTNA
+1024 
-1035 ILNDHN
+1035 
-1041 TVVNA
+1041 
-1046 LRNRVVMS
+1046 
-1054 RSTVSGAPF
+1054 
-1063 DAENRNIERVLAPT
+1063 
-1077 LDLHAANKAYVDA
+1077 
-1090 KVSAVTTDMSK
+1090 
-1101 YVMKDGNKGL
+1101 
-1111 SENDFT
+1111 
-1117 TEYRNQLTSLNN
+1117 EYRNQLTSLNN
-1129 YFGGMV
+1129 HLEGMV
-1135 ALRRAA
+1135 ALRRTAAA
-1141 SATAAFDADGRR
+1141 SAAFDAGERR
-1153 ITGLAAPTAPTDAVS
+1153 ITSLAAPDRPADAAT
-1168 KTYVDSAVGT
+1168 KAYVDSAVGT

-1185 GPNNG
+1185 GPNIG
-1190 LYDAKSL
+1190 LWDAKNL
-1197 RIVNVPTPSQAT
+1197 RIANVPTPSQNT
-1209 DAANKAYVDGK
+1209 DVANKAYVDGK

-1226 PLTYSSSTVV
+1226 PLTYRSTTIVTQ
-1236 AQSGGISGLVKNVTE
+1236 AGGISGLIKNVTD
-1251 GVRFQGATLADT
+1251 GVRFQGAVLADT
-1263 NDGHTVNDHVVL
+1263 NDGHTVNDNVIV

-1289 VGSTTVATFAAAGAL
+1289 VGSTTTATFANAAAL

-1328 NRRNATDP
+1328 NRKNNTDP
-1336 VSYGVFNSYFVQGG
+1336 VSYAVFNSYFVQGG
-1350 TDLHIPRHTYFRA
+1350 NDLHIPRHTYFRA

-1385 ETNSAM
+1385 ETNPAM
-1391 SNKNLFTAF
+1391 TNKNLFTAF
-1400 QDIPPLVRWMFTA
+1400 QDIPPLVRWMFSA
-1413 FGFKSINTTP
+1413 FGFKSITAAP

-1468 NVPSGLLVDIA
+1468 NVPTNLLVDVA
-1479 WPVSGVTN
+1479 WPVSGVTS

>member
-8 KGIGELTQKVIL
+8 KSIGELTQKVIL
-20 DGSEQVLIADG
+20 DGSEHVLIADG
-31 FQAKRASISDVL
+31 FQAKRASIGDVL
-43 SGAGL
+43 AGAGL
-48 SQAARTKLNSAV
+48 SQADRTKLNSAV

-66 TAVDAAKTQLEQ
+66 SAVDAAKRQLEQ
-78 SITSGLATKA
+78 SIATKA
-88 NTADLNQK
+88 NATDLNQK

-102 SAYATTQTVSDLVE
+102 SAYAPTTAVSDLAK
-116 KVNQKA
+116 KVDQKA
-122 DATALAPLATTQAL
+122 DVTALEPLATTQAL
-136 NTLATT
+136 TTLATT

-150 ALTPY
+150 ALAPY

-162 RKVGTAFDPSA
+162 QKVGTAFDPSV

-206 ELLALTTIV
+206 ELQTLATTV

-221 SALATMATK
+221 TALSTLATK
-230 EDVEDVSQQLKQK
+230 EDVDNVSQQLRQK
-243 ADVSALN
+243 ADVVALN

-271 ATLNAAIQNITTL
+271 ATLNSAIQNITTL

-293 ASDLAALATK
+293 TSDLAALATK
-303 DDVNQADERIKA
+303 DDVYQADERIKA

-333 FTNALKAKLENMAS
+333 FTNALKSKLENMAS

-371 ALNLDTRFSGKADV
+371 ALNLDTRFSGKVDR
-385 TELANYVTTTDFNG
+385 TELQNYVTTTDFSG

-410 KATTIQVQS
+410 KATTIQVNA

-433 YVLKADLAKLKTE
+433 YVLKTDLATLKTE

-461 PYATTKALTDALAT
+461 PYATTKALTDGLAT
-475 KADASALTG
+475 KADASALT
-484 LATTESVSEALMGY
+484 A
-498 ATKEDIKGIATSGAI
+498 
-513 KSIQDTLDTKADKS
+513 
-527 QLTSLATK
+527 
-535 SEVTTALADKAD
+535 
-547 TSVLANYETKA
+547 
-558 DLTDKLSQKADAS
+558 
-571 ALVGLARSSDLTGLA
+571 LA
-586 TKQEVQAL
+586 TKQEVQTL
-594 STAVS
+594 TTTVS
-599 DKADATALATL
+599 GKAEASALATL
-610 ATKHEVSDGLA
+610 ATKQGLTDGLA
-621 SKADTKALTA
+621 TKAESS
-631 YATTAALTALKTEV
+631 ALTSLATKAELSGLRTIVEDKIDASAL
-645 DGKIGEE
+645 DA
-652 DLEDYETTAEV
+652 YETTAEV

-668 QKADASSL
+668 LKADASSL

-705 AIKLIQ
+705 AIKSIQ

-725 LATKQEVQTLSG
+725 LATKQEVQNLSG
-737 VVSGKADATA
+737 VVSGKADVTA

-766 SSLATKNELNEIRA
+766 SSLATKNELNEINA
-780 DLDTRATKRDLVNFV
+780 DLATRPTTRDLANFIT
-795 ASSDLAEVSRTV
+795 SSDLDEVSRTI
-807 ATKANSSALDDYERK
+807 ATKANASALDDYERK
-822 SDLQAKLATKADTS
+822 SDLQVKLATKADNS
-836 VLKQYALKTEVPA
+836 VLSRYALKTEVPA
-849 AVDTSTFATKTELT
+849 AVDTSTFATKTELA

-889 IVGKTFLTAE
+889 IVGKMFLSAE
-899 ANTNEYNLFGYRIT
+899 ANINEYNLHGYRIT

-927 EYVDTLINSLSSTY
+927 EYVDARISDLSSTY
-941 VLRESGKGLSTNDF
+941 VLRESGKGLSENDF

-967 TANLMGLVG
+967 ITNLMGLVG
-976 PFGGWDARTKVVD
+976 PSGGWDARTKVVD
-989 NVADPTAPAHA
+989 NVADPVAPAHA

-1035 ILNDHN
+1035 ILNEHN
-1041 TVVNA
+1041 TVVGA

-1054 RSTVSGAPF
+1054 RGTTNGAPF

-1077 LDLHAANKAYVDA
+1077 LDLHAANKAYVDT
-1090 KVSAVTTDMSK
+1090 AVAGLNLSR
-1101 YVMKDGNKGL
+1101 YVLKDGNKGL
-1111 SENDFT
+1111 STNDFT

-1129 YFGGMV
+1129 HLDGMV
-1135 ALRRAA
+1135 ALRRSTAA
-1141 SATAAFDADGRR
+1141 SAAFDAGERR
-1153 ITGLAAPTAPTDAVS
+1153 ITGLAHPDRAADAAT
-1168 KTYVDSAVGT
+1168 KAYVDSAVGN

-1185 GPNNG
+1185 GANIG
-1190 LYDAKSL
+1190 LWDAKNL
-1197 RIVNVPTPSQAT
+1197 RIVNVPTPTQNT

-1226 PLTYSSSTVV
+1226 PLTYSSTTIVTQ
-1236 AQSGGISGLVKNVTE
+1236 AGGISGLIKNVTD
-1251 GVRFQGATLADT
+1251 GVRFQGAVLADT
-1263 NDGHTVNDHVVL
+1263 NDSNTVNDNVIV

-1289 VGSTTVATFAAAGAL
+1289 VGSTTTATFAAAGAL

-1328 NRRNATDP
+1328 NRKNSTDP
-1336 VSYGVFNSYFVQGG
+1336 VSYAVFNSYFVQGG
-1350 TDLHIPRHTYFRA
+1350 NDLHMPRHTYFRA

-1378 GHGFITS
+1378 GHGFIAS
-1385 ETNSAM
+1385 ETNPTM

-1400 QDIPPLVRWMFTA
+1400 QDIPPLVRWMFSA
-1413 FGFKSINTTP
+1413 FGFKTITATP

-1468 NVPSGLLVDIA
+1468 NVPTNLLVDVA
-1479 WPVSGVTN
+1479 WPVSGVTS
-1487 SWCVMNPFAGHANYF
+1487 SWCVMNPFAAHANYF

-1525 QRISVFFLAVV
+1525 QRISVFFLAVA

>member
-31 FQAKRASISDVL
+31 FQAKRATISDVL
-43 SGAGL
+43 AGAGL
-48 SQAARTKLNSAV
+48 SQADRTKLNSAV
-60 TAAQLN
+60 TAAQLY

-88 NTADLNQK
+88 NAADLNQK
-96 ADVSSL
+96 ADVSTL
-102 SAYATTQTVSDLVE
+102 TAYATTEAVSALVK

-155 ATKAYVD
+155 ATKSYVD
-162 RKVGTAFDPSA
+162 QKVGTAFDPSV

-182 LEELKTVVAGKAAK
+182 LEELKTVVASKATK

-206 ELLALTTIV
+206 ELQTLTTTV

-221 SALATMATK
+221 TALATLATK
-230 EDVEDVSQQLKQK
+230 QDVDNISQQLRQK
-243 ADVSALN
+243 ADVVALN
-250 GYATTGALATVQTA
+250 GYATTGALATLQTA

-293 ASDLAALATK
+293 TSDLAALATK

-371 ALNLDTRFSGKADV
+371 ALNLDTRFSGKADR
-385 TELANYVTTTDFNG
+385 TELQNYVTTTDFSG

-410 KATTIQVQS
+410 KATTIQVNA
-419 AVAGLISETAADGK
+419 AVAGLISETTADGK
-433 YVLKADLAKLKTE
+433 YVLKADLEMLKTS
-446 VEGKATAADITTALA
+446 VEGKATAADIATALT
-461 PYATTKALTDALAT
+461 PYATTKALTDGLAT
-475 KADASALTG
+475 KADVSSLTG
-484 LATTESVSEALMGY
+484 LATTESVSETLKGY

-527 QLTSLATK
+527 QLSSLATK
-535 SEVTTALADKAD
+535 AEVTTALADKAD

-571 ALVGLARSSDLTGLA
+571 ALTGLARSSDLTSLA
-586 TKQEVQAL
+586 TKQEVQTL
-594 STAVS
+594 STTVS
-599 DKADATALATL
+599 GKADASALTTL
-610 ATKHEVSDGLA
+610 ATKQELTDGLA
-621 SKADTKALTA
+621 TKAESS
-631 YATTAALTALKTEV
+631 ALTSLATKSELSDLRTIVE
-645 DGKIGEE
+645 DKIDAS
-652 DLEDYETTAEV
+652 DLDDYETTAEV

-668 QKADASSL
+668 LKADASSL

-705 AIKLIQ
+705 AIKSIQ

-725 LATKQEVQTLSG
+725 LATKQEVQNLSG
-737 VVSGKADATA
+737 VVSGKADVTA

-766 SSLATKNELNEIRA
+766 SSLATKNELNEINA
-780 DLDTRATKRDLVNFV
+780 DLATRVTQRDLVNYV
-795 ASSDLAEVSRTV
+795 TSSDLAEVSRTI
-807 ATKANSSALDDYERK
+807 ATKANASALDDYERK
-822 SDLQAKLATKADTS
+822 SDLQTKLATKADTS
-836 VLKQYALKTEVPA
+836 ILSQYALKTEVPA
-849 AVDTSTFATKTELT
+849 AVDTSTFATKTELS
-863 GYVQKEAGKVL
+863 GYVQKEEGKVL
-874 SSNDYTNAHKAAVDG
+874 SSNDYTNAHKVAVDG
-889 IVGKTFLTAE
+889 IVGKTFLSAE
-899 ANTNEYNLFGYRIT
+899 ANINEYNLHGYRIT
-913 NLLSPVKAEHAANK
+913 NLISPVKAEHAANK
-927 EYVDTLINSLSSTY
+927 EYVDARINGLSSTY
-941 VLRESGKGLSTNDF
+941 VLRESGKGLSENDF

-976 PFGGWDARTKVVD
+976 PSGGWDARTKVVD
-989 NVADPTAPAHA
+989 NVADPAAPAHA
-1000 ANKRYVDTAVGKID
+1000 ANKRYVDSAVGKID

-1041 TVVNA
+1041 TVVAA
-1046 LRNRVVMS
+1046 LRNRVVMT
-1054 RSTVSGAPF
+1054 RGTASGAPF

-1077 LDLHAANKAYVDA
+1077 LDLHAANKAYVDT
-1090 KVSAVTTDMSK
+1090 AVAGLNLSR
-1101 YVMKDGNKGL
+1101 YVLKDGNKGL
-1111 SENDFT
+1111 STNDFT

-1129 YFGGMV
+1129 HLDGMV
-1135 ALRRAA
+1135 ALRRATSA
-1141 SATAAFDADGRR
+1141 SAAFDAGERR
-1153 ITGLAAPTAPTDAVS
+1153 ITSLAAPDRPADAAT
-1168 KTYVDSAVGT
+1168 KAYVDSAVGT

-1185 GPNNG
+1185 GANIG
-1190 LYDAKSL
+1190 LWDAKNL
-1197 RIVNVPTPSQAT
+1197 RIVNVPTPTQNT

-1236 AQSGGISGLVKNVTE
+1236 AQSGGISGLVKNITD

-1263 NDGHTVNDHVVL
+1263 NDGHTVNDNVVL
-1275 TAGRLRDVISPVTA
+1275 TAGRLRDVISPVSE
-1289 VGSTTVATFAAAGAL
+1289 VGSTTVATFAAAAAL

-1328 NRRNATDP
+1328 NRKNNTDP
-1336 VSYGVFNSYFVQGG
+1336 VSYAVFNSYFVQGG
-1350 TDLHIPRHTYFRA
+1350 NDLHMPRHTYFRA

-1378 GHGFITS
+1378 GHGFISS
-1385 ETNSAM
+1385 ETNPAM

-1400 QDIPPLVRWMFTA
+1400 QDIPPLVRWMFSA
-1413 FGFKSINTTP
+1413 FGFKSITATP

-1446 SISGFQLPSW
+1446 TISGFQLPSW

-1468 NVPSGLLVDIA
+1468 NVPTNLLVDVA
-1479 WPVSGVTN
+1479 WPVSGVTS
-1487 SWCVMNPFAGHANYF
+1487 SWCVMNPFAGHPNYF

-1536 KAST
+1536 KPST

>member
-31 FQAKRASISDVL
+31 FQAKRASIGDVL
-43 SGAGL
+43 AGAGL
-48 SQAARTKLNSAV
+48 SQADRTKLNSAV

-66 TAVDAAKTQLEQ
+66 TAVDSAKTQLEQ

-88 NTADLNQK
+88 NAADLNQK
-96 ADVSSL
+96 ADVSAL
-102 SAYATTQTVSDLVE
+102 SA
-116 KVNQKA
+116 
-122 DATALAPLATTQAL
+122 
-136 NTLATT
+136 
-142 VANKIDAT
+142 
-150 ALTPY
+150 Y

-162 RKVGTAFDPSA
+162 QKVGTAFDPSV
-173 LEPLATKEA
+173 LEPMATKEA
-182 LEELKTVVAGKAAK
+182 LEELKTVVAGKATK
-196 TDLTSLATKG
+196 TDLTTLATKG
-206 ELLALTTIV
+206 ELQTLTTTV

-221 SALATMATK
+221 TALATLATK
-230 EDVEDVSQQLKQK
+230 QDVDNVSQQLKQK

-271 ATLNAAIQNITTL
+271 ATLNSAIQNITTL

-293 ASDLAALATK
+293 ASDLTALATK
-303 DDVNQADERIKA
+303 DEVNQADERIKA
-315 DLAKKVDAE
+315 DLAKKVYAE

-356 DVKATVESEVKKSIG
+356 DVKETVESEVKKSIG

-385 TELANYVTTTDFNG
+385 TELANYVTTTVFNG

-410 KATTIQVQS
+410 KATTIQVNA
-419 AVAGLISETAADGK
+419 AVAGLISETTADGK
-433 YVLKADLAKLKTE
+433 YVLKGDLATLKTE
-446 VEGKATAADITTALA
+446 VEGKATAADITAALA
-461 PYATTKALTDALAT
+461 PYATTKALTDSLAT

-484 LATTESVSEALMGY
+484 FATTESVSETLKGY
-498 ATKEDIKGIATSGAI
+498 ATKEDIRGIATSGAI
-513 KSIQDTLDTKADKS
+513 KSIQDTLDTKADKT
-527 QLTSLATK
+527 QLSSLATK
-535 SEVTTALADKAD
+535 AEVTTALANKVD

-558 DLTDKLSQKADAS
+558 NLTDKLSQKADAS
-571 ALVGLARSSDLTGLA
+571 ALTGLARSSDLTALA
-586 TKQEVQAL
+586 TKQEVQTLA
-594 STAVS
+594 TAVS
-599 DKADATALATL
+599 GKADASALTTL
-610 ATKHEVSDGLA
+610 ATKQELTDGLA
-621 SKADTKALTA
+621 TKAESS
-631 YATTAALTALKTEV
+631 ALTGLATKEELSGLRTIV
-645 DGKIGEE
+645 DDKIDSSEL
-652 DLEDYETTAEV
+652 DDYETTAEV

-668 QKADASSL
+668 LKADASSL

-705 AIKLIQ
+705 AIKSIQ

-725 LATKQEVQTLSG
+725 LATKQEVQNLSG
-737 VVSGKADATA
+737 VVSGKADVTA

-766 SSLATKNELNEIRA
+766 SSLATKNELNEINT
-780 DLDTRATKRDLVNFV
+780 DLATRATKRDLANFV
-795 ASSDLAEVSRTV
+795 TSSDLAEVSRTI
-807 ATKANSSALDDYERK
+807 ATKANASALDDYERK
-822 SDLQAKLATKADTS
+822 SDLQTKLATKAESS
-836 VLKQYALKTEVPA
+836 VLSQYALKTEVPA

-863 GYVQKEAGKVL
+863 GYVQKETGKVL
-874 SSNDYTNAHKAAVDG
+874 SSNDYTNAHKAVVEG
-889 IVGKTFLTAE
+889 IVGKTFLSAE
-899 ANTNEYNLFGYRIT
+899 ANTNEYNLHGYRLT
-913 NLLSPVKAEHAANK
+913 NLVAPVRAEQAANK
-927 EYVDTLINSLSSTY
+927 EYVDAAINGLSSTY
-941 VLRESGKGLSTNDF
+941 VLRESGKVLSTNDF
-955 TAALKSKLETIN
+955 TDALKSKLETLN
-967 TANLMGLVG
+967 TSGFMGLVSPSG
-976 PFGGWDARTKVVD
+976 WWDARSRVIDAVS
-989 NVADPTAPAHA
+989 DPIAPAHG
-1000 ANKRYVDTAVGKID
+1000 ANKRYVDAAIGRIN

-1041 TVVNA
+1041 TVVAA

-1054 RSTVSGAPF
+1054 RSTVNGAPF

-1077 LDLHAANKAYVDA
+1077 LDTHAANKAYVDTA
-1090 KVSAVTTDMSK
+1090 ISGLNLGRFVL
-1101 YVMKDGNKGL
+1101 KDGNKGL

-1117 TEYRNQLTSLNN
+1117 TEYRNQLTTLNN
-1129 YFGGMV
+1129 YFSGMV
-1135 ALRRAA
+1135 VLRRAA
-1141 SATAAFDADGRR
+1141 STTAAFDVDGRR

-1185 GPNNG
+1185 GANIG
-1190 LYDAKSL
+1190 LWDAKSL

-1220 INFSGT
+1220 INFTGT

-1263 NDGHTVNDHVVL
+1263 NDGHTVNDNVVL
-1275 TAGRLRDVISPVTA
+1275 TAGKLRDVISPVTA
-1289 VGSTTVATFAAAGAL
+1289 VGSTTVATFATAGAL
-1304 RVTKTIDAT
+1304 RVTKAIDAT
-1313 GQEIRGNLVIDSAVN
+1313 GQEIRGNLVIDSAVDNRKN
-1328 NRRNATDP
+1328 NTDP
-1336 VSYGVFNSYFVQGG
+1336 VSYGVFNRYFVQGG
-1350 TDLHIPRHTYFRA
+1350 NDLHMPSHTYYRA

-1385 ETNSAM
+1385 ETNPTM

-1400 QDIPPLVRWMFTA
+1400 QDIPPLVRWMFSA
-1413 FGFKSINTTP
+1413 FGFKTITAKP
-1423 TADRTDNKQGTV
+1423 TAYRTDNKQGTV
-1435 GGGFWNTPPGG
+1435 GGGFLNAPPGG

-1468 NVPSGLLVDIA
+1468 NVPTGLLVDVA
-1479 WPVSGVTN
+1479 WPVSGVTS

-1513 IIKNAYN
+1513 ILKNAYN
-1520 NGEAS
+1520 SGEAS
-1525 QRISVFFLAVV
+1525 QRISVFFVAVV

>member
-43 SGAGL
+43 AGAGL
-48 SQAARTKLNSAV
+48 SQADRTKLNSAV

-88 NTADLNQK
+88 NAADLNQK
-96 ADVSSL
+96 ADVSAL
-102 SAYATTQTVSDLVE
+102 AAYATTEAVSDLVK

-122 DATALAPLATTQAL
+122 DVTALAPLATTQAL

-142 VANKIDAT
+142 VANKIDAA

-155 ATKAYVD
+155 ATEAYVD
-162 RKVGTAFDPSA
+162 QKVGTAFDPSV

-182 LEELKTVVAGKAAK
+182 LEELKTVVAGKASK

-206 ELLALTTIV
+206 ELQTLTTTV

-221 SALATMATK
+221 SALTALATK
-230 EDVEDVSQQLKQK
+230 EDVDNVSQQLRQK

-264 LDAKADA
+264 LDAKADV
-271 ATLNAAIQNITTL
+271 ATLNSAIQNITTL

-293 ASDLAALATK
+293 TSDLAALATK

-433 YVLKADLAKLKTE
+433 YVPKADLVTLKTE

-461 PYATTKALTDALAT
+461 PYATTKALTDGLAT
-475 KADASALTG
+475 KADASALSG
-484 LATTESVSEALMGY
+484 LATTESVSETLKGY
-498 ATKEDIKGIATSGAI
+498 ATKEDIRGIATSGAI

-527 QLTSLATK
+527 QLSSLATK
-535 SEVTTALADKAD
+535 VEVTTALADKAD

-571 ALVGLARSSDLTGLA
+571 ALTGLARSSDLTALA
-586 TKQEVQAL
+586 TKQEVQTL
-594 STAVS
+594 TTTVS
-599 DKADATALATL
+599 GKADASALTTL
-610 ATKHEVSDGLA
+610 ATKRELTDGLA
-621 SKADTKALTA
+621 TKAESS
-631 YATTAALTALKTEV
+631 ALTSLATKSELSDLRTIVE
-645 DGKIGEE
+645 DKIGAD
-652 DLEDYETTAEV
+652 DLDDYETTAEV

-668 QKADASSL
+668 LKADASSL

-705 AIKLIQ
+705 AIKSIQ

-747 LTGLATK
+747 LTDLATK
-754 EDLKAKADVSAL
+754 EDLKAKADMSAL
-766 SSLATKNELNEIRA
+766 SSLATKNELNEIKA
-780 DLDTRATKRDLVNFV
+780 DLATRPTTRDLTNFV
-795 ASSDLAEVSRTV
+795 TSSDLAEVSRSV
-807 ATKANSSALDDYERK
+807 ATKANASALDDYERK
-822 SDLQAKLATKADTS
+822 SDLQTKLATKADTS
-836 VLKQYALKTEVPA
+836 ALSQYALKTEVPA

-863 GYVQKEAGKVL
+863 GYVQKEEGKVL
-874 SSNDYTNAHKAAVDG
+874 SSNDYTNAHKAAVEG
-889 IVGKTFLTAE
+889 IVGKTFLSAE
-899 ANTNEYNLFGYRIT
+899 ANINEYNLHGYRIT
-913 NLLSPVKAEHAANK
+913 NLISPVKAEHAANK
-927 EYVDTLINSLSSTY
+927 EYVDARINGLSSTY
-941 VLRESGKGLSTNDF
+941 VLRESGKGLSENDF

-967 TANLMGLVG
+967 PANLMGLVG
-976 PFGGWDARTKVVD
+976 PSGGWDARTKVVD
-989 NVADPTAPAHA
+989 NVADPAAPAQA

-1035 ILNDHN
+1035 ILNEHN
-1041 TVVNA
+1041 TVVGA

-1054 RSTVSGAPF
+1054 RGTAIGAPY

-1077 LDLHAANKAYVDA
+1077 LDLHAANKAYVDT
-1090 KVSAVTTDMSK
+1090 AVAGLNLSR
-1101 YVMKDGNKGL
+1101 YVLKDGNKGL
-1111 SENDFT
+1111 STNDFT
-1117 TEYRNQLTSLNN
+1117 TEYQNQLTTLNN
-1129 YFGGMV
+1129 HLDGMV
-1135 ALRRAA
+1135 ALRRTTAA
-1141 SATAAFDADGRR
+1141 SAAFDAGERR
-1153 ITGLAAPTAPTDAVS
+1153 ITGLAAPDRPADAAT
-1168 KTYVDSAVGT
+1168 KAYVDSAVGS
-1178 GLTKASV
+1178 GLTKAAV
-1185 GPNNG
+1185 GANIG
-1190 LYDAKSL
+1190 LWDAKNL
-1197 RIVNVPTPSQAT
+1197 RIVNVPTPTQNT
-1209 DAANKAYVDGK
+1209 DVANKAYVDGK

-1226 PLTYSSSTVV
+1226 PLTYSSATIVT
-1236 AQSGGISGLVKNVTE
+1236 QSGGISGLIKNVTD
-1251 GVRFQGATLADT
+1251 GVRFKGAVLADT
-1263 NDGHTVNDHVVL
+1263 SDDHTVNDNVVL
-1275 TAGRLRDVISPVTA
+1275 TAARLRDVISPVTA
-1289 VGSTTVATFAAAGAL
+1289 VGSTTVATFAAASAL

-1313 GQEIRGNLVIDSAVN
+1313 GQEIRGNLVIESAVN
-1328 NRRNATDP
+1328 NRKNNTDP
-1336 VSYGVFNSYFVQGG
+1336 VSYAVFNSYFVQGG
-1350 TDLHIPRHTYFRA
+1350 NDLHMPRNTYFRA
-1363 NAGLASTNSRYNKDT
+1363 NAGLASVNSRYNKDT
-1378 GHGFITS
+1378 GYGFISS
-1385 ETNSAM
+1385 ETNPAM

-1400 QDIPPLVRWMFTA
+1400 QDIPPLVRWMFSA
-1413 FGFKSINTTP
+1413 FGFKTITATP

-1468 NVPSGLLVDIA
+1468 NVPTNLLVDVA

>member
-43 SGAGL
+43 AGTGL
-48 SQAARTKLNSAV
+48 SQADRTKLNSAV

-78 SITSGLATKA
+78 SITFGLATKA
-88 NTADLNQK
+88 NAADLNQK
-96 ADVSSL
+96 ADVSAL
-102 SAYATTQTVSDLVE
+102 TAYATTEAVSDLVK

-150 ALTPY
+150 ALVPY

-162 RKVGTAFDPSA
+162 QKVGTAFDPSV

-206 ELLALTTIV
+206 ELQTLATTI

-221 SALATMATK
+221 SALATLATK
-230 EDVEDVSQQLKQK
+230 QDVDNVSQQLRQK
-243 ADVSALN
+243 ADVTALN
-250 GYATTGALATVQTA
+250 GYATTGALATLQAA
-264 LDAKADA
+264 LGAKADA

-284 QQVQATKAN
+284 QQVQVTKAN
-293 ASDLAALATK
+293 TSDLAALATK

-371 ALNLDTRFSGKADV
+371 ALNLDTRFSGKADR
-385 TELANYVTTTDFNG
+385 TELQNYVTTTDFSG

-410 KATTIQVQS
+410 KATTIQ
-419 AVAGLISETAADGK
+419 
-433 YVLKADLAKLKTE
+433 
-446 VEGKATAADITTALA
+446 
-461 PYATTKALTDALAT
+461 DA
-475 KADASALTG
+475 
-484 LATTESVSEALMGY
+484 
-498 ATKEDIKGIATSGAI
+498 
-513 KSIQDTLDTKADKS
+513 LDTKADKS
-527 QLTSLATK
+527 QLYSLATK
-535 SEVTTALADKAD
+535 AEVTAALADKAD

-571 ALVGLARSSDLTGLA
+571 ALTGLARSSDLTALA
-586 TKQEVQAL
+586 TKQEVQTL
-594 STAVS
+594 TTTVS
-599 DKADATALATL
+599 GKADASALTTL
-610 ATKHEVSDGLA
+610 ATKRELTDSLA
-621 SKADTKALTA
+621 TKAESS
-631 YATTAALTALKTEV
+631 ALTSLATKSELSDLRAIIE
-645 DGKIGEE
+645 DKIGAS
-652 DLEDYETTAEV
+652 DLDDYETTAEV

-668 QKADASSL
+668 LKADASSL

-690 GYATKED
+690 GY
-697 IKGIATDG
+697 
-705 AIKLIQ
+705 
-711 TELEKKATKAELTE
+711 
-725 LATKQEVQTLSG
+725 
-737 VVSGKADATA
+737 
-747 LTGLATK
+747 
-754 EDLKAKADVSAL
+754 
-766 SSLATKNELNEIRA
+766 
-780 DLDTRATKRDLVNFV
+780 
-795 ASSDLAEVSRTV
+795 
-807 ATKANSSALDDYERK
+807 
-822 SDLQAKLATKADTS
+822 
-836 VLKQYALKTEVPA
+836 
-849 AVDTSTFATKTELT
+849 
-863 GYVQKEAGKVL
+863 VQKEEGKVL
-874 SSNDYTNAHKAAVDG
+874 SSNDYTNAHKAAVEG
-889 IVGKTFLTAE
+889 IVGKTFLSAE
-899 ANTNEYNLFGYRIT
+899 ANINEYNLHGYRIT
-913 NLLSPVKAEHAANK
+913 NLQSPVKSEHAANK
-927 EYVDTLINSLSSTY
+927 EYVDARINDLPSTY

-955 TAALKSKLETIN
+955 TADLKSKLETIN
-967 TANLMGLVG
+967 TTNFMGLVG
-976 PFGGWDARTKVVD
+976 PSGGWDARTKVVD
-989 NVADPTAPAHA
+989 NVADPAAPAHA
-1000 ANKRYVDTAVGKID
+1000 ANKRYVDTALGKID

-1041 TVVNA
+1041 TVVSA

-1054 RSTVSGAPF
+1054 RGTTFGAPF

-1090 KVSAVTTDMSK
+1090 KVGAVTVDMSK

-1129 YFGGMV
+1129 HFGGMV
-1135 ALRRAA
+1135 ALRRAT
-1141 SATAAFDADGRR
+1141 SSTAAFDADGRR
-1153 ITGLAAPTAPTDAVS
+1153 ITGLATPTAPSDAAP
-1168 KTYVDSAVGT
+1168 KTYVDYAVGT

-1185 GPNNG
+1185 GANIG
-1190 LYDAKSL
+1190 LWDAKNL
-1197 RIVNVPTPSQAT
+1197 RIVNVPTPSQAS

-1236 AQSGGISGLVKNVTE
+1236 TQSGGISGLVKNITE

-1263 NDGHTVNDHVVL
+1263 NDGHTVNDNVVL

-1289 VGSTTVATFAAAGAL
+1289 VGSTTVAAFAAAGAL

-1328 NRRNATDP
+1328 NRKNSTDP
-1336 VSYGVFNSYFVQGG
+1336 VSYAVFNSHFVQGG
-1350 TDLHIPRHTYFRA
+1350 NDLHMPRHTYFRA

-1385 ETNSAM
+1385 ETNPAM

-1400 QDIPPLVRWMFTA
+1400 QDIPPLVRWMFSA
-1413 FGFKSINTTP
+1413 FGFKSITATP

-1468 NVPSGLLVDIA
+1468 NVPTNLLVDVA

-1536 KAST
+1536 KASA

>member
-8 KGIGELTQKVIL
+8 KGIGELTQKAIL

-31 FQAKRASISDVL
+31 VQAKRASISDVL
-43 SGAGL
+43 AGAGL
-48 SQAARTKLNSAV
+48 SQADRTKLNSAV

-66 TAVDAAKTQLEQ
+66 TAVEAAKTQLEQ
-78 SITSGLATKA
+78 SITSGLAAKA
-88 NTADLNQK
+88 NAADLNQK

-102 SAYATTQTVSDLVE
+102 SAYATTTAVSDLAK
-116 KVNQKA
+116 KVDQKA
-122 DATALAPLATTQAL
+122 DVSALAPLATTQAL
-136 NTLATT
+136 TTLATT

-150 ALTPY
+150 ALVPY

-162 RKVGTAFDPSA
+162 QKVGTAFDPSV

-182 LEELKTVVAGKAAK
+182 LEDLKTVVADKAAK

-206 ELLALTTIV
+206 ELQVLATTV

-221 SALATMATK
+221 SALSALATK
-230 EDVEDVSQQLKQK
+230 EDVDNVSQQLRQK
-243 ADVSALN
+243 ADVVALN

-271 ATLNAAIQNITTL
+271 ATLNSAIQNITTL

-293 ASDLAALATK
+293 TSDLAALATK
-303 DDVNQADERIKA
+303 DDVKQADERIKD

-371 ALNLDTRFSGKADV
+371 ALNLDIRFSGKADK
-385 TELANYVTTTDFNG
+385 TELANYVTSTDFNG

-433 YVLKADLAKLKTE
+433 YVLKADLATLKTE
-446 VEGKATAADITTALA
+446 VEGKATAADITTALV
-461 PYATTKALTDALAT
+461 PYATTKALTDGLAT

-484 LATTESVSEALMGY
+484 LARSSDLTSL
-498 ATKEDIKGIATSGAI
+498 ATKQEVQTLTTTVSGKANASALTTLATKQELTDGLA
-513 KSIQDTLDTKADKS
+513 TKAES
-527 QLTSLATK
+527 SVLTSLATK
-535 SEVTTALADKAD
+535 SELSDLRTIVEDKI
-547 TSVLANYETKA
+547 
-558 DLTDKLSQKADAS
+558 DAS
-571 ALVGLARSSDLTGLA
+571 DL
-586 TKQEVQAL
+586 
-594 STAVS
+594 
-599 DKADATALATL
+599 D
-610 ATKHEVSDGLA
+610 
-621 SKADTKALTA
+621 
-631 YATTAALTALKTEV
+631 
-645 DGKIGEE
+645 
-652 DLEDYETTAEV
+652 DYETTAEV

-668 QKADASSL
+668 LKADASSL

-705 AIKLIQ
+705 AIKSIQ

-725 LATKQEVQTLSG
+725 LATKQEVQNLSG

-766 SSLATKNELNEIRA
+766 SSLATKNELNEIKD
-780 DLDTRATKRDLVNFV
+780 DLATRPTTRDLANFV
-795 ASSDLAEVSRTV
+795 TSSDLAEISRTI
-807 ATKANSSALDDYERK
+807 ATKANASALDDYERK
-822 SDLQAKLATKADTS
+822 SDLQVKLATKADTS
-836 VLKQYALKTEVPA
+836 VLSRYALKTEVPA
-849 AVDTSTFATKTELT
+849 AVDTSTFATKSELN
-863 GYVQKEAGKVL
+863 GYVQKEEGKVL

-889 IVGKTFLTAE
+889 IVGKTFLSAE
-899 ANTNEYNLFGYRIT
+899 ANVNEYNLHGYRIT
-913 NLLSPVKAEHAANK
+913 NLISPVRAEHAANK
-927 EYVDTLINSLSSTY
+927 EYVDTRINDLSSTY
-941 VLRESGKGLSTNDF
+941 VLRESGKGLSENDF

-976 PFGGWDARTKVVD
+976 PSGGWDARTKVVD
-989 NVADPTAPAHA
+989 NVADPAAPAHA
-1000 ANKRYVDTAVGKID
+1000 ANKRYVDSAVGKID

-1041 TVVNA
+1041 TVVAA

-1054 RSTVSGAPF
+1054 RGTAIGSPY

-1077 LDLHAANKAYVDA
+1077 LDLHAANKAYVDT
-1090 KVSAVTTDMSK
+1090 AVAGLNLSR
-1101 YVMKDGNKGL
+1101 YVLKDGNRGL
-1111 SENDFT
+1111 STNDFT
-1117 TEYRNQLTSLNN
+1117 TEYRNQLTSLHNHLD
-1129 YFGGMV
+1129 GMV
-1135 ALRRAA
+1135 ALRRTTAA
-1141 SATAAFDADGRR
+1141 SAAFDAGERR
-1153 ITGLAAPTAPTDAVS
+1153 ITSLATPDRPADAAT
-1168 KTYVDSAVGT
+1168 KAYVDSAVGT

-1185 GPNNG
+1185 GPNIG
-1190 LYDAKSL
+1190 LWDAKNL
-1197 RIVNVPTPSQAT
+1197 RIVNVPTPTQNT
-1209 DAANKAYVDGK
+1209 DVANKAYVDGK

-1226 PLTYSSSTVV
+1226 PLTYSGTTIVTQ
-1236 AQSGGISGLVKNVTE
+1236 AGGISGLIKNVTD

-1263 NDGHTVNDHVVL
+1263 NDGHTVNDNVVL

-1289 VGSTTVATFAAAGAL
+1289 VGSTAVATFAAAGAL

-1328 NRRNATDP
+1328 NRKNNTDP
-1336 VSYGVFNSYFVQGG
+1336 VSYAVFNSYLVQGG
-1350 TDLHIPRHTYFRA
+1350 NDLHMPRNTYFRA
-1363 NAGLASTNSRYNKDT
+1363 NAGLASVNSRYNKDT
-1378 GHGFITS
+1378 GYGFISS
-1385 ETNSAM
+1385 ETNPAM

-1400 QDIPPLVRWMFTA
+1400 QDIPPLVRWMFSA
-1413 FGFKSINTTP
+1413 FGFKTITATP

-1446 SISGFQLPSW
+1446 TISGFQLPSW

-1468 NVPSGLLVDIA
+1468 NVPTNLLVDVA

-1487 SWCVMNPFAGHANYF
+1487 SWCVLNPFAGHANYF

>member
-1 MATTYQP
+1 MVTSYQP
-8 KGIGELTQKVIL
+8 KGILELTQKVIL

-31 FQAKRASISDVL
+31 FLAKRASISDVL
-43 SGAGL
+43 AGAGL
-48 SQAARTKLNSAV
+48 TQADRTKLNSAV
-60 TAAQLN
+60 TAAQMN
-66 TAVDAAKTQLEQ
+66 AAVDAAKAQLEQ

-96 ADVSSL
+96 ADVSAL
-102 SAYATTQTVSDLVE
+102 SAYATTEAVSDLVK

-150 ALTPY
+150 ALTTY

-162 RKVGTAFDPSA
+162 QKVGTAFDPSV

-182 LEELKTVVAGKAAK
+182 LEDLKTVVAGKAAK
-196 TDLTSLATKG
+196 TDLTTLATKG
-206 ELLALTTIV
+206 ELQTLATTV
-215 SGKADA
+215 SGKVEAA
-221 SALATMATK
+221 ALATLATK
-230 EDVEDVSQQLKQK
+230 QDVDNVTQQLRQK
-243 ADVSALN
+243 ADVVALN

-264 LDAKADA
+264 LEAKADA
-271 ATLNAAIQNITTL
+271 ATLNSAIQNITTL

-293 ASDLAALATK
+293 TSDLAALATK
-303 DDVNQADERIKA
+303 DDVKQADERIKA

-333 FTNALKAKLENMAS
+333 FTDALKAKLENMAS

-371 ALNLDTRFSGKADV
+371 ALNLDTRFSGKADK
-385 TELANYVTTTDFNG
+385 TELANYVTATDFNG
-399 YKTEVTAALGE
+399 YKTEVTASLGE

-433 YVLKADLAKLKTE
+433 YVLKADLATLKTE
-446 VEGKATAADITTALA
+446 VEGKATAADITAALA
-461 PYATTKALTDALAT
+461 PYATTKALADGLAT

-484 LATTESVSEALMGY
+484 LATTESVSEAL
-498 ATKEDIKGIATSGAI
+498 K
-513 KSIQDTLDTKADKS
+513 
-527 QLTSLATK
+527 
-535 SEVTTALADKAD
+535 
-547 TSVLANYETKA
+547 
-558 DLTDKLSQKADAS
+558 
-571 ALVGLARSSDLTGLA
+571 
-586 TKQEVQAL
+586 
-594 STAVS
+594 
-599 DKADATALATL
+599 
-610 ATKHEVSDGLA
+610 
-621 SKADTKALTA
+621 
-631 YATTAALTALKTEV
+631 
-645 DGKIGEE
+645 
-652 DLEDYETTAEV
+652 
-663 DRKLG
+663 
-668 QKADASSL
+668 
-676 ANYETKTDLTTRLA
+676 

-705 AIKLIQ
+705 AIKSIQ

-725 LATKQEVQTLSG
+725 LATKQEVQNLSG
-737 VVSGKADATA
+737 VVSGKADVSA

-766 SSLATKNELNEIRA
+766 SSLATKNELNEINTN
-780 DLDTRATKRDLVNFV
+780 LTTRAMKRDLINY
-795 ASSDLAEVSRTV
+795 ATSSDLAEVSRIV
-807 ATKANSSALDDYERK
+807 ASKANATALDDYERK

-849 AVDTSTFATKTELT
+849 AVDTSTFATKTELS
-863 GYVQKEAGKVL
+863 GYVQKEEGKVL
-874 SSNDYTNAHKAAVDG
+874 SSNDYTNAHKAAVEG
-889 IVGKTFLTAE
+889 IVGKTFLSAE

-927 EYVDTLINSLSSTY
+927 VYVDTLINGLSRTY

-955 TAALKSKLETIN
+955 T
-967 TANLMGLVG
+967 
-976 PFGGWDARTKVVD
+976 
-989 NVADPTAPAHA
+989 
-1000 ANKRYVDTAVGKID
+1000 
-1014 LSGYVQKEAG
+1014 
-1024 KGLSEVNFTNA
+1024 
-1035 ILNDHN
+1035 
-1041 TVVNA
+1041 
-1046 LRNRVVMS
+1046 
-1054 RSTVSGAPF
+1054 
-1063 DAENRNIERVLAPT
+1063 
-1077 LDLHAANKAYVDA
+1077 
-1090 KVSAVTTDMSK
+1090 
-1101 YVMKDGNKGL
+1101 
-1111 SENDFT
+1111 
-1117 TEYRNQLTSLNN
+1117 TEYRNQLTSLINHLD
-1129 YFGGMV
+1129 GMV
-1135 ALRRAA
+1135 ALRRTTAA
-1141 SATAAFDADGRR
+1141 SAAFDAGERR
-1153 ITGLAAPTAPTDAVS
+1153 ITSLATPDRAADAAT
-1168 KTYVDSAVGT
+1168 KAYVDSAVGA
-1178 GLTKASV
+1178 GLTKASA
-1185 GPNNG
+1185 GANIG
-1190 LYDAKSL
+1190 LWDAKNL
-1197 RIVNVPTPSQAT
+1197 RIVNVPTPTQNT
-1209 DAANKAYVDGK
+1209 DVANKAYVDGK

-1328 NRRNATDP
+1328 NRRNNTDP
-1336 VSYGVFNSYFVQGG
+1336 VSYGVFNGYFVQGG
-1350 TDLHIPRHTYFRA
+1350 NDLHMPRHTYFRA

-1378 GHGFITS
+1378 GHGFISS
-1385 ETNSAM
+1385 ETNPAM
-1391 SNKNLFTAF
+1391 SNKNMFTAF

-1413 FGFKSINTTP
+1413 FGFKAINTTP

-1468 NVPSGLLVDIA
+1468 NVPTGLLVDIA
-1479 WPVSGVTN
+1479 WPVSGVTS
-1487 SWCVMNPFAGHANYF
+1487 SWCVMNAFAGQANYF

-1513 IIKNAYN
+1513 ILKNAYN
-1520 NGEAS
+1520 SGEAT
-1525 QRISVFFLAVV
+1525 QRISVFFLAVA

>member
-1 MATTYQP
+1 MATYQP

-43 SGAGL
+43 AGAGL
-48 SQAARTKLNSAV
+48 SQADRTKLNSAV
-60 TAAQLN
+60 TVAQMN
-66 TAVDAAKTQLEQ
+66 SAVDVAKTQLEQ

-88 NTADLNQK
+88 NAADLNQK
-96 ADVSSL
+96 ADVSAL
-102 SAYATTQTVSDLVE
+102 MAYATTEAVSDLVK

-136 NTLATT
+136 NALATT

-155 ATKAYVD
+155 ATKVYVSQ
-162 RKVGTAFDPSA
+162 KVGTAFDPSV

-206 ELLALTTIV
+206 ELQTLTTTV
-215 SGKADA
+215 SGKADK
-221 SALATMATK
+221 SALTELATK
-230 EDVEDVSQQLKQK
+230 QDVDNVSQQLRQK
-243 ADVSALN
+243 ADVVALN

-271 ATLNAAIQNITTL
+271 ATLNSAIQNITTL

-293 ASDLAALATK
+293 TSDLVALATK

-410 KATTIQVQS
+410 KATTIQVNA

-433 YVLKADLAKLKTE
+433 YVLKADLAALKTE

-461 PYATTKALTDALAT
+461 PYATTKALTDGLAT
-475 KADASALTG
+475 KAESSA
-484 LATTESVSEALMGY
+484 
-498 ATKEDIKGIATSGAI
+498 
-513 KSIQDTLDTKADKS
+513 
-527 QLTSLATK
+527 LTSLATK
-535 SEVTTALADKAD
+535 EELSGLRTIVGDKI
-547 TSVLANYETKA
+547 
-558 DLTDKLSQKADAS
+558 DAS
-571 ALVGLARSSDLTGLA
+571 ELD
-586 TKQEVQAL
+586 
-594 STAVS
+594 
-599 DKADATALATL
+599 
-610 ATKHEVSDGLA
+610 
-621 SKADTKALTA
+621 
-631 YATTAALTALKTEV
+631 
-645 DGKIGEE
+645 
-652 DLEDYETTAEV
+652 DYETTAEV

-668 QKADASSL
+668 LKADASSL

-705 AIKLIQ
+705 AIKSIQ

-725 LATKQEVQTLSG
+725 LATKQEVQNLSG

-766 SSLATKNELNEIRA
+766 SSLATKNELNEINT
-780 DLDTRATKRDLVNFV
+780 DLATRATKRELVNFV
-795 ASSDLAEVSRTV
+795 TSSDLAEVSRTV
-807 ATKANSSALDDYERK
+807 ATKANTSALDDYERK

-836 VLKQYALKTEVPA
+836 ALSQYALKTEV
-849 AVDTSTFATKTELT
+849 
-863 GYVQKEAGKVL
+863 
-874 SSNDYTNAHKAAVDG
+874 H
-889 IVGKTFLTAE
+889 
-899 ANTNEYNLFGYRIT
+899 
-913 NLLSPVKAEHAANK
+913 
-927 EYVDTLINSLSSTY
+927 
-941 VLRESGKGLSTNDF
+941 
-955 TAALKSKLETIN
+955 
-967 TANLMGLVG
+967 
-976 PFGGWDARTKVVD
+976 
-989 NVADPTAPAHA
+989 
-1000 ANKRYVDTAVGKID
+1000 
-1014 LSGYVQKEAG
+1014 
-1024 KGLSEVNFTNA
+1024 
-1035 ILNDHN
+1035 
-1041 TVVNA
+1041 
-1046 LRNRVVMS
+1046 
-1054 RSTVSGAPF
+1054 APF

-1117 TEYRNQLTSLNN
+1117 TEYRNQLTTLND

-1141 SATAAFDADGRR
+1141 SATSAFDADGRR

-1168 KTYVDSAVGT
+1168 KTYVDSAIGS

-1185 GPNNG
+1185 GANVG
-1190 LYDAKSL
+1190 LWDAKSL

-1226 PLTYSSSTVV
+1226 PLTYSSGTIVT
-1236 AQSGGISGLVKNVTE
+1236 QSGGISGLVKNVTE
-1251 GVRFQGATLADT
+1251 GVRFRGATLADT
-1263 NDGHTVNDHVVL
+1263 IDGNTVNDHVVL

-1328 NRRNATDP
+1328 SRKNASDP
-1336 VSYGVFNSYFVQGG
+1336 VSYGVLNSYMPLTGN
-1350 TDLHIPRHTYFRA
+1350 DLHMARHTYFRA
-1363 NAGLASTNSRYNKDT
+1363 NAGLSSTNSRYNKDT
-1378 GHGFITS
+1378 GHGFINS
-1385 ETNSAM
+1385 ETNPAM
-1391 SNKNLFTAF
+1391 YNKNLFTAF
-1400 QDIPPLVRWMFTA
+1400 QDIPPLVRWMFSA
-1413 FGFKSINTTP
+1413 FGFKAINTTP
-1423 TADRTDNKQGTV
+1423 TADKTDNKQGTV

-1468 NVPSGLLVDIA
+1468 NVPTGLLVDIA

-1487 SWCVMNPFAGHANYF
+1487 SWCVMNAFAGSTNYF

-1513 IIKNAYN
+1513 ILKNAYN

>member
-8 KGIGELTQKVIL
+8 KGIGELSQKVIL

-31 FQAKRASISDVL
+31 FQAKRARISDVL
-43 SGAGL
+43 ASAGL
-48 SQAARTKLNSAV
+48 SQADRTKLNSAV
-60 TAAQLN
+60 TAAQMN
-66 TAVDAAKTQLEQ
+66 SVVEAAKTQLEQ

-88 NTADLNQK
+88 NATALNQK

-102 SAYATTQTVSDLVE
+102 SAYATTTTVSDLAK
-116 KVNQKA
+116 KVDQKA
-122 DATALAPLATTQAL
+122 DATALAPLATSQAL
-136 NTLATT
+136 NALATT
-142 VANKIDAT
+142 VANKIDLT
-150 ALTPY
+150 ALAPY

-162 RKVGTAFDPSA
+162 QKVGTAFDPSV

-206 ELLALTTIV
+206 ELQTLATTV
-215 SGKADA
+215 SDKADA
-221 SALATMATK
+221 SALTTLATK
-230 EDVEDVSQQLKQK
+230 QDVDNVSQQLRQK
-243 ADVSALN
+243 ADVTALN

-271 ATLNAAIQNITTL
+271 ATLNSAIQNITTL

-293 ASDLAALATK
+293 TSDLAALATK

-333 FTNALKAKLENMAS
+333 FTNALKAKLENIAS

-356 DVKATVESEVKKSIG
+356 DVKATVESEVKKTIG
-371 ALNLDTRFSGKADV
+371 ALNLDTRFFGKADV
-385 TELANYVTTTDFNG
+385 TELANYVTTTDFSG

-410 KATTIQVQS
+410 KATTIQVNA
-419 AVAGLISETAADGK
+419 AVAGLISETTADGK
-433 YVLKADLAKLKTE
+433 YVLKADLATLKTA

-461 PYATTKALTDALAT
+461 PYATTKALTDGLAT
-475 KADASALTG
+475 KADTSALTG
-484 LATTESVSEALMGY
+484 LATTESVSETLKGY

-513 KSIQDTLDTKADKS
+513 KSIQDTLETKADKS
-527 QLTSLATK
+527 QLSSLATK
-535 SEVTTALADKAD
+535 AEVTTALADKAD

-571 ALVGLARSSDLTGLA
+571 ALTGLARSSDLTALA
-586 TKQEVQAL
+586 TKQEVQTLA
-594 STAVS
+594 TTVS
-599 DKADATALATL
+599 GKADASALTTL
-610 ATKHEVSDGLA
+610 ATKQELSDGLA
-621 SKADTKALTA
+621 TKAESS
-631 YATTAALTALKTEV
+631 ALTSLATKSELSDLRTIVE
-645 DGKIGEE
+645 DKIDAP
-652 DLEDYETTAEV
+652 DLDDYETTAEV

-668 QKADASSL
+668 LKADVSSL

-705 AIKLIQ
+705 AIKSIQ

-725 LATKQEVQTLSG
+725 LATKQEVQNLSG

-754 EDLKAKADVSAL
+754 EDLKAKADESAL
-766 SSLATKNELNEIRA
+766 SSLATKNELNEIKDNLA
-780 DLDTRATKRDLVNFV
+780 TRPTTRELANFV
-795 ASSDLAEVSRTV
+795 TSSDLAEVSRTI
-807 ATKANSSALDDYERK
+807 ATKANASALDEYERK
-822 SDLQAKLATKADTS
+822 SDLQVKLATKADNS
-836 VLKQYALKTEVPA
+836 ALSRYALKTEVPA
-849 AVDTSTFATKTELT
+849 AVDTSTFATKTELS
-863 GYVQKEAGKVL
+863 GYVQKEEGKVL

-889 IVGKTFLTAE
+889 IVGKTFLSAE
-899 ANTNEYNLFGYRIT
+899 ANINEYDLHGYRIT
-913 NLLSPVKAEHAANK
+913 NLISPVKAEHAANK
-927 EYVDTLINSLSSTY
+927 EYVDARINDLSSMY
-941 VLRESGKGLSTNDF
+941 VLRESGKGLSENDF

-967 TANLMGLVG
+967 TTNLMGLVG
-976 PFGGWDARTKVVD
+976 PSGGWDARTKVVD
-989 NVADPTAPAHA
+989 NVADPAAPAHA
-1000 ANKRYVDTAVGKID
+1000 ANKRYVDAAVGKID

-1035 ILNDHN
+1035 ILNEHN
-1041 TVVNA
+1041 TVVGA

-1054 RSTVSGAPF
+1054 RGAAMGAPY

-1077 LDLHAANKAYVDA
+1077 LGLHAANKDYVD
-1090 KVSAVTTDMSK
+1090 SAVAGLNLSR
-1101 YVMKDGNKGL
+1101 YVLKDGNKGL
-1111 SENDFT
+1111 STNDFT

-1129 YFGGMV
+1129 HLDGMV
-1135 ALRRAA
+1135 ALRRTTAA
-1141 SATAAFDADGRR
+1141 SAAFDAGERR
-1153 ITGLAAPTAPTDAVS
+1153 ITSLATPDRPADAAT
-1168 KTYVDSAVGT
+1168 KAYVDSAVGT

-1185 GPNNG
+1185 GPNIG
-1190 LYDAKSL
+1190 LWDAKNL
-1197 RIVNVPTPSQAT
+1197 RIVNVPTPTQNT

-1226 PLTYSSSTVV
+1226 PLTYSSTTIVTQ
-1236 AQSGGISGLVKNVTE
+1236 AGGISGLIKNVTD
-1251 GVRFQGATLADT
+1251 GVRFQGAVLADT
-1263 NDGHTVNDHVVL
+1263 NDGHTVNDNVII
-1275 TAGRLRDVISPVTA
+1275 TAGRMRDVISPVTA

-1328 NRRNATDP
+1328 NRKNGTDP
-1336 VSYGVFNSYFVQGG
+1336 VSYAVFNSYLVQGG
-1350 TDLHIPRHTYFRA
+1350 NDLHMPRHTYFRA
-1363 NAGLASTNSRYNKDT
+1363 NAGLASVNSRYNKDT
-1378 GHGFITS
+1378 GYGFISS
-1385 ETNSAM
+1385 ETNPAM

-1400 QDIPPLVRWMFTA
+1400 QDIPPLVRWMFSA
-1413 FGFKSINTTP
+1413 FGFKTITATP

-1446 SISGFQLPSW
+1446 TISGFQLPSW

-1468 NVPSGLLVDIA
+1468 NVPTNLLVDVA

-1520 NGEAS
+1520 NGEES

>member
-31 FQAKRASISDVL
+31 FQAKRASISVVL
-43 SGAGL
+43 AGAGL
-48 SQAARTKLNSAV
+48 SQADRTKLNSAV
-60 TAAQLN
+60 DAAQLN

-78 SITSGLATKA
+78 SIASGLATKA
-88 NTADLNQK
+88 NAADLNKK
-96 ADVSSL
+96 ADVSLL
-102 SAYATTQTVSDLVE
+102 SAYATTQTVSDLDK

-136 NTLATT
+136 HALATT

-162 RKVGTAFDPSA
+162 QKVGTAFDPSV

-206 ELLALTTIV
+206 ELQTLSTTV
-215 SGKADA
+215 SGKADK
-221 SALATMATK
+221 SALTELATK
-230 EDVEDVSQQLKQK
+230 LDVDNVSQQLRQK
-243 ADVSALN
+243 VDVVTLN
-250 GYATTGALATVQTA
+250 GYATTGALAAVQTA
-264 LDAKADA
+264 LDGKADA
-271 ATLNAAIQNITTL
+271 ATLNSAIKNITAL

-293 ASDLAALATK
+293 TSDLAALATK

-333 FTNALKAKLENMAS
+333 FTNALKAKLENIAS

-410 KATTIQVQS
+410 KATTIQVNA

-433 YVLKADLAKLKTE
+433 YVLKADLATLKTE

-461 PYATTKALTDALAT
+461 PYATTKALTDGLVT

-484 LATTESVSEALMGY
+484 LATTESVSETLKGY

-513 KSIQDTLDTKADKS
+513 KSIQDTLDTKVDKS
-527 QLTSLATK
+527 QLSALATK
-535 SEVTTALADKAD
+535 AEVTTALADKAD
-547 TSVLANYETKA
+547 TSVLVNYETKA
-558 DLTDKLSQKADAS
+558 DLTDKLSKKADVS
-571 ALVGLARSSDLTGLA
+571 ALTGLASSSDLTGLA
-586 TKQEVQAL
+586 TKQEVQTLA
-594 STAVS
+594 TTVS
-599 DKADATALATL
+599 GKADASALATL
-610 ATKHEVSDGLA
+610 ATKQELSDGLA
-621 SKADTKALTA
+621 TKAESSALTSLATKAELSGLRTIVEEKADVYEL
-631 YATTAALTALKTEV
+631 
-645 DGKIGEE
+645 D
-652 DLEDYETTAEV
+652 DYETTAEV

-668 QKADASSL
+668 LKADASSL

-705 AIKLIQ
+705 AIKSIQ
-711 TELEKKATKAELTE
+711 TELEKKATKSELTE
-725 LATKQEVQTLSG
+725 LATKQEVQNLSG

-766 SSLATKNELNEIRA
+766 SSLATKNELNGINA
-780 DLDTRATKRDLVNFV
+780 DLATRATKRDLANFV
-795 ASSDLAEVSRTV
+795 TSSDLAEVSRTI
-807 ATKANSSALDDYERK
+807 ATKANASALDDYERK

-836 VLKQYALKTEVPA
+836 VLSQYALKTEVPA
-849 AVDTSTFATKTELT
+849 AVDTSAFATKTELT

-889 IVGKTFLTAE
+889 IVGKTFLSAE
-899 ANTNEYNLFGYRIT
+899 ANINEYNLHGYRIT
-913 NLLSPVKAEHAANK
+913 NLLSPVKAEQAANK
-927 EYVDTLINSLSSTY
+927 EYVDARINDLSSTY

-967 TANLMGLVG
+967 TADFMGLAG
-976 PFGGWDARTKVVD
+976 PSGGWDAMTKVVD
-989 NVADPTAPAHA
+989 NVADPEAPSHA
-1000 ANKRYVDTAVGKID
+1000 ANKRYVDAAVGKID
-1014 LSGYVQKEAG
+1014 LSGYVRKEAG

-1041 TVVNA
+1041 TVVAA

-1054 RSTVSGAPF
+1054 RSTVNGAPF
-1063 DAENRNIERVLAPT
+1063 DAENRNIGRVLAPT
-1077 LDLHAANKAYVDA
+1077 LDLHAANKAYVDTA
-1090 KVSAVTTDMSK
+1090 ISGLNLGRFVL
-1101 YVMKDGNKGL
+1101 KDGNKGL

-1117 TEYRNQLTSLNN
+1117 TEYRNQLTTLNN

-1135 ALRRAA
+1135 VLRRAA

-1185 GPNNG
+1185 GANIG
-1190 LYDAKSL
+1190 LWDAKSL
-1197 RIVNVPTPSQAT
+1197 RIVNIPTPSQAT

-1236 AQSGGISGLVKNVTE
+1236 TQSGGISGLVKNITE

-1263 NDGHTVNDHVVL
+1263 NDGNTVNDNVVL
-1275 TAGRLRDVISPVTA
+1275 TAGRLRDVISPVKA
-1289 VGSTTVATFAAAGAL
+1289 VGSTTVATFAEAGAL
-1304 RVTKTIDAT
+1304 RITKTIDAT
-1313 GQEIRGNLVIDSAVN
+1313 GQEIRGNLVIDGAVN

-1336 VSYGVFNSYFVQGG
+1336 VSYGVFNAYFVQGG
-1350 TDLHIPRHTYFRA
+1350 NDLHMPRHTYFRA

-1385 ETNSAM
+1385 ETNPTM

-1400 QDIPPLVRWMFTA
+1400 QDIPPLVRWMFSA

-1456 LGGWAVFGGHIS
+1456 LGGWAVFGGYIS
-1468 NVPSGLLVDIA
+1468 NVPTGLLVDIA
-1479 WPVSGVTN
+1479 WPVSGVTS
-1487 SWCVMNPFAGHANYF
+1487 SWCVMNAFAGQANYF

-1513 IIKNAYN
+1513 ILKNAYN
-1520 NGEAS
+1520 SGEAS
-1525 QRISVFFLAVV
+1525 QRISVFFLAVT

>member
-8 KGIGELTQKVIL
+8 KGIGELIQKVIL

-43 SGAGL
+43 AGAGL
-48 SQAARTKLNSAV
+48 SQADRTKLNSAV
-60 TAAQLN
+60 TAAQMN
-66 TAVDAAKTQLEQ
+66 SAVGAAKTLLEQ

-88 NTADLNQK
+88 NATDLNQK

-102 SAYATTQTVSDLVE
+102 SAYATTSAVSDLAKKVE
-116 KVNQKA
+116 QKV
-122 DATALAPLATTQAL
+122 DVTALAPLATNQAL
-136 NTLATT
+136 ATLATT

-162 RKVGTAFDPSA
+162 QKVGTAFDPSV

-206 ELLALTTIV
+206 ELQTLATTV

-221 SALATMATK
+221 SALDALVTK
-230 EDVEDVSQQLKQK
+230 EDVDNVSQQLRQK
-243 ADVSALN
+243 ADVVALN
-250 GYATTGALATVQTA
+250 GYATTSALATVQTA

-271 ATLNAAIQNITTL
+271 ATLNSAIQNITAL

-293 ASDLAALATK
+293 TSDLAALATK

-385 TELANYVTTTDFNG
+385 TELANYVTSTDFNG
-399 YKTEVTAALGE
+399 YKTEVTAALGD
-410 KATTIQVQS
+410 KATTIQVQT
-419 AVAGLISETAADGK
+419 AIAGLISETAADGK
-433 YVLKADLAKLKTE
+433 YVLKADLATLKTE

-461 PYATTKALTDALAT
+461 PYATTKALTDGLAT
-475 KADASALTG
+475 KADASALTT
-484 LATTESVSEALMGY
+484 LATTESVSETLKGY

-535 SEVTTALADKAD
+535 VEVTTALSDKAD
-547 TSVLANYETKA
+547 ASVLANYETKA

-571 ALVGLARSSDLTGLA
+571 ALNGLARSSDLTALA
-586 TKQEVQAL
+586 TKQEVQTLA
-594 STAVS
+594 TTVS
-599 DKADATALATL
+599 GKADATALTTL
-610 ATKHEVSDGLA
+610 ATKHELTDGLA
-621 SKADTKALTA
+621 TKAESS
-631 YATTAALTALKTEV
+631 ALTSLATKAELSDLRTIV
-645 DGKIGEE
+645 DDKIDAS
-652 DLEDYETTAEV
+652 DLDDYETTAEV

-668 QKADASSL
+668 LKADASSL

-705 AIKLIQ
+705 AIKSIQ

-725 LATKQEVQTLSG
+725 LATKQEVQNLSG

-766 SSLATKNELNEIRA
+766 SSLATKSELNEISTDLATRPTTR
-780 DLDTRATKRDLVNFV
+780 DLDNFV
-795 ASSDLAEVSRTV
+795 TSTDLAEVSRTI
-807 ATKANSSALDDYERK
+807 ATKASASALDDYERK
-822 SDLQAKLATKADTS
+822 SDLQTKLATKADNS
-836 VLKQYALKTEVPA
+836 VLSQYALKTEVPA

-889 IVGKTFLTAE
+889 IVGKTFLSAE
-899 ANTNEYNLFGYRIT
+899 ANVNEYNLHGYRIT
-913 NLLSPVKAEHAANK
+913 NLISPVKSEHAANK
-927 EYVDTLINSLSSTY
+927 EYVDTRINGLSSTY
-941 VLRESGKGLSTNDF
+941 VLRERGKGLSENDF

-967 TANLMGLVG
+967 TTNLMGLVG
-976 PFGGWDARTKVVD
+976 PSGGWDARTKVVD
-989 NVADPTAPAHA
+989 NVADPIAPAHA
-1000 ANKRYVDTAVGKID
+1000 ANKRYVDAAVGKID

-1035 ILNDHN
+1035 ILNEHN
-1041 TVVNA
+1041 TVVGA

-1054 RSTVSGAPF
+1054 RGTAMGAPY

-1077 LDLHAANKAYVDA
+1077 LDMHAANKAYVDT
-1090 KVSAVTTDMSK
+1090 AVAGLNLSR
-1101 YVMKDGNKGL
+1101 YVLKDGNKGL
-1111 SENDFT
+1111 STNDFT
-1117 TEYRNQLTSLNN
+1117 TEYRNQLTALNN
-1129 YFGGMV
+1129 HLDGMV
-1135 ALRRAA
+1135 ALRRTTAA
-1141 SATAAFDADGRR
+1141 SSAFDAGERR
-1153 ITGLAAPTAPTDAVS
+1153 ITGLAAPDRPADAAT
-1168 KTYVDSAVGT
+1168 KAYVDSAVGS
-1178 GLTKASV
+1178 GLAKASV
-1185 GPNNG
+1185 GPNIG
-1190 LYDAKSL
+1190 LWDAKNL
-1197 RIVNVPTPSQAT
+1197 RIINVPTPTQNT
-1209 DAANKAYVDGK
+1209 DVANKAYVDGK

-1226 PLTYSSSTVV
+1226 PLTYSSTTIVTQ
-1236 AQSGGISGLVKNVTE
+1236 AGGVSGLIKNVTD

-1263 NDGHTVNDHVVL
+1263 NDGHTVNDNVVL

-1289 VGSTTVATFAAAGAL
+1289 VGSTTTATFANAAAL
-1304 RVTKTIDAT
+1304 RVTKTIDAS
-1313 GQEIRGNLVIDSAVN
+1313 GRDIYGNLVIDSSVDNRKN
-1328 NRRNATDP
+1328 NSDP
-1336 VSYGVFNSYFVQGG
+1336 VSWGQLRTLWAPTGN
-1350 TDLHIPRHTYFRA
+1350 DIHAPKHTYFRF
-1363 NAGLASTNSRYNKDT
+1363 NAGLSSTNARYNKDT
-1378 GHGFITS
+1378 GYGFISS
-1385 ETNSAM
+1385 ETNPAM

-1400 QDIPPLVRWMFTA
+1400 QDIPPLVRWMFSA
-1413 FGFKSINTTP
+1413 FGFKTITATP

-1446 SISGFQLPSW
+1446 SISGFRLPSW

-1468 NVPSGLLVDIA
+1468 NVPTNLLVDVA

-1487 SWCVMNPFAGHANYF
+1487 SWCVMNPFAGHPNYF

>member
-43 SGAGL
+43 AGAGL
-48 SQAARTKLNSAV
+48 SQSDRTKLNSAV
-60 TAAQLN
+60 TAAQMN
-66 TAVDAAKTQLEQ
+66 SAVETAKTQLEQ
-78 SITSGLATKA
+78 SIASGLATKA
-88 NTADLNQK
+88 NASDLNQK
-96 ADVSSL
+96 ADVSAL
-102 SAYATTQTVSDLVE
+102 TAYATTEAVSDLVK

-122 DATALAPLATTQAL
+122 DATALAPLATTEAL
-136 NTLATT
+136 SALATT

-162 RKVGTAFDPSA
+162 QKVGTAFDPSV

-206 ELLALTTIV
+206 ELQTLSTTV

-221 SALATMATK
+221 SALATLATK
-230 EDVEDVSQQLKQK
+230 QDVDNVSQQLRQK
-243 ADVSALN
+243 ADVAALN

-264 LDAKADA
+264 LEAKADA
-271 ATLNAAIQNITTL
+271 ATLNSAIQNITTL

-293 ASDLAALATK
+293 ASDLTALATK

-399 YKTEVTAALGE
+399 YKTVVTAALGE
-410 KATTIQVQS
+410 KATT
-419 AVAGLISETAADGK
+419 
-433 YVLKADLAKLKTE
+433 
-446 VEGKATAADITTALA
+446 
-461 PYATTKALTDALAT
+461 KALTDGLAT
-475 KADASALTG
+475 KADTTALSG
-484 LATTESVSEALMGY
+484 LATTESVSETLKGY

-513 KSIQDTLDTKADKS
+513 KSIQDTLETKADKS

-535 SEVTTALADKAD
+535 AEVTTALADKAD
-547 TSVLANYETKA
+547 TSILANYETKA
-558 DLTDKLSQKADAS
+558 DLTDKLSQKADVS
-571 ALVGLARSSDLTGLA
+571 ALTGLARSSDLTALA
-586 TKQEVQAL
+586 TKQEVQTLA
-594 STAVS
+594 TTVS
-599 DKADATALATL
+599 GKADASAMATL
-610 ATKHEVSDGLA
+610 ATKQELTDGLA
-621 SKADTKALTA
+621 AKAES
-631 YATTAALTALKTEV
+631 AALTSLATKEELSGLRTIV
-645 DGKIGEE
+645 DEKIDAS
-652 DLEDYETTAEV
+652 DLDDYETTAEV

-668 QKADASSL
+668 LKADASSL
-676 ANYETKTDLTTRLA
+676 ASYETKTDLTTRLA

-705 AIKLIQ
+705 AIKSIQ

-725 LATKQEVQTLSG
+725 LATKQEVQNLSG

-754 EDLKAKADVSAL
+754 EDLKAKADVSVL
-766 SSLATKNELNEIRA
+766 SSLATKNELNEINA
-780 DLDTRATKRDLVNFV
+780 DLATRATKRDLANFV
-795 ASSDLAEVSRTV
+795 TSSDLAEVSRV
-807 ATKANSSALDDYERK
+807 IATKANTSALDDYERK

-836 VLKQYALKTEVPA
+836 ALSQYALKTEVPA
-849 AVDTSTFATKTELT
+849 AVDTSAFATKTELT

-874 SSNDYTNAHKAAVDG
+874 SSNDYTDDHKAAVDG
-889 IVGKTFLTAE
+889 IVGKTFLSAE
-899 ANTNEYNLFGYRIT
+899 ANINEYNLHGYRIT

-927 EYVDTLINSLSSTY
+927 EYVDARINGLSSTY
-941 VLRESGKGLSTNDF
+941 VLRESGKGLSENDF
-955 TAALKSKLETIN
+955 TAALRSKLETIN

-976 PFGGWDARTKVVD
+976 PSGGWDARTKVVD
-989 NVADPTAPAHA
+989 NVADPAAPAHA
-1000 ANKRYVDTAVGKID
+1000 ANKRYVDAAIGKID

-1035 ILNDHN
+1035 MLNDHN
-1041 TVVNA
+1041 TVVAA

-1054 RSTVSGAPF
+1054 RSTVNGASF

-1077 LDLHAANKAYVDA
+1077 LDLHAANKAYVDT
-1090 KVSAVTTDMSK
+1090 AVAGINLSRF
-1101 YVMKDGNKGL
+1101 VLKDGNKGL
-1111 SENDFT
+1111 SSNDFT

-1129 YFGGMV
+1129 HLDGMV
-1135 ALRRAA
+1135 ALRRTTAA
-1141 SATAAFDADGRR
+1141 SAAFDAGERR
-1153 ITGLAAPTAPTDAVS
+1153 ITSLAAPDRPADAAT
-1168 KTYVDSAVGT
+1168 KAYVDSAVGNS
-1178 GLTKASV
+1178 LVKASV
-1185 GPNNG
+1185 GPNIG
-1190 LYDAKSL
+1190 LWDAKNL
-1197 RIVNVPTPSQAT
+1197 RIVNVSTPTQNT
-1209 DAANKAYVDGK
+1209 DAANKEYVDGK
-1220 INFSGT
+1220 INWTGA
-1226 PLTYSSSTVV
+1226 PVTYSGQTIETM
-1236 AQSGGISGLVKNVTE
+1236 AGGISGLVKNVTDTI
-1251 GVRFQGATLADT
+1251 RFRTVLLSDN
-1263 NDGHTVNDHVVL
+1263 NDGHTVNGKVVVTSDL
-1275 TAGRLRDVISPVTA
+1275 LRSVISPVTA
-1289 VGSTTVATFAAAGAL
+1289 VGSTTVATFANAAAL
-1304 RVTKTIDAT
+1304 LVTKTIDAS
-1313 GQEIRGNLVIDSAVN
+1313 GKDIYGNLVIDSSVDNRKN
-1328 NRRNATDP
+1328 NSDP
-1336 VSYGVFNSYFVQGG
+1336 VSWGQMRTLWAQTGN
-1350 TDLHIPRHTYFRA
+1350 DIHAPKHTYFRF
-1363 NAGLASTNSRYNKDT
+1363 NAGLSSTNARYNKDT
-1378 GHGFITS
+1378 GYGFISS
-1385 ETNSAM
+1385 ETNPAM

-1400 QDIPPLVRWMFTA
+1400 QDIPPLVRWMFSA
-1413 FGFKSINTTP
+1413 FGFKTISATP

-1446 SISGFQLPSW
+1446 TISGFQLPSW

-1468 NVPSGLLVDIA
+1468 NVPTGLLVDVA
-1479 WPVSGVTN
+1479 WPVPGVTN
-1487 SWCVMNPFAGHANYF
+1487 SWCVMNAFAGHANYF

-1513 IIKNAYN
+1513 ILKNAYN
-1520 NGEAS
+1520 SGEAS

>member
-43 SGAGL
+43 AGAGL
-48 SQAARTKLNSAV
+48 SQSDRTKLNSAV
-60 TAAQLN
+60 TAAQMN
-66 TAVDAAKTQLEQ
+66 SAVDAAKTQLEQ

-88 NTADLNQK
+88 NAADLNQK
-96 ADVSSL
+96 ADVSAL
-102 SAYATTQTVSDLVE
+102 TAYATTEAVSDLVK

-136 NTLATT
+136 TALATT

-150 ALTPY
+150 ALAPY

-162 RKVGTAFDPSA
+162 QKVGTAFDPSVLA
-173 LEPLATKEA
+173 PLATKEA

-206 ELLALTTIV
+206 ELQTLATTV

-221 SALATMATK
+221 TALATLATK
-230 EDVEDVSQQLKQK
+230 QDVDNVSQQLRQK
-243 ADVSALN
+243 ADVVALN

-271 ATLNAAIQNITTL
+271 ATLNSAIQNITTL

-293 ASDLAALATK
+293 TSDLAALATK

-385 TELANYVTTTDFNG
+385 TELSNYVSTTDFNG

-410 KATTIQVQS
+410 KATTIQVNA
-419 AVAGLISETAADGK
+419 AVAGLISETTADGK
-433 YVLKADLAKLKTE
+433 YVLKADLETLKTA

-461 PYATTKALTDALAT
+461 PYATTKALTDGLAT
-475 KADASALTG
+475 KADASALNG
-484 LATTESVSEALMGY
+484 LATTESVTETLKGY

-527 QLTSLATK
+527 QLSSLATK
-535 SEVTTALADKAD
+535 AEVTTALADKAD
-547 TSVLANYETKA
+547 TSVLANFETKA

-571 ALVGLARSSDLTGLA
+571 ALTGLARSSDLTALA
-586 TKQEVQAL
+586 TKQEVQTL
-594 STAVS
+594 TTSVS
-599 DKADATALATL
+599 GKADASALTTL
-610 ATKHEVSDGLA
+610 ATKQELTDGLA
-621 SKADTKALTA
+621 TKAESSAITSL
-631 YATTAALTALKTEV
+631 ATKSELSDLRTIVE
-645 DGKIGEE
+645 DKIDAS

-668 QKADASSL
+668 LKADASSL

-705 AIKLIQ
+705 AIKSIQ

-725 LATKQEVQTLSG
+725 LATKQEVQNLSG

-754 EDLKAKADVSAL
+754 EDLKAKADVAAL
-766 SSLATKNELNEIRA
+766 SSLATKNELNEINA
-780 DLDTRATKRDLVNFV
+780 DLATRVTQRDLVNFV
-795 ASSDLAEVSRTV
+795 TSSDLAEVSRTI
-807 ATKANSSALDDYERK
+807 ATKANAAALDDYERK
-822 SDLQAKLATKADTS
+822 SDLQTKLATKADNS
-836 VLKQYALKTEVPA
+836 ALSRYALKTEVPA
-849 AVDTSTFATKTELT
+849 AVDTSTFATKTELS
-863 GYVQKEAGKVL
+863 GYVQKEEGKVL

-889 IVGKTFLTAE
+889 IVGKTFLSAE
-899 ANTNEYNLFGYRIT
+899 ANVNEYNLHGYRIT
-913 NLLSPVKAEHAANK
+913 NLISPVKAEHAANR
-927 EYVDTLINSLSSTY
+927 EYVDARINDLSSTY
-941 VLRESGKGLSTNDF
+941 VLRESGKGLSENDF

-976 PFGGWDARTKVVD
+976 PSGSWDARTKVVD
-989 NVADPTAPAHA
+989 NVADPAAPAHA
-1000 ANKRYVDTAVGKID
+1000 ANKRYVDAAVAGLN
-1014 LSGYVQKEAG
+1014 LSM
-1024 KGLSEVNFTNA
+1024 F
-1035 ILNDHN
+1035 
-1041 TVVNA
+1041 
-1046 LRNRVVMS
+1046 
-1054 RSTVSGAPF
+1054 
-1063 DAENRNIERVLAPT
+1063 VL
-1077 LDLHAANKAYVDA
+1077 
-1090 KVSAVTTDMSK
+1090 
-1101 YVMKDGNKGL
+1101 KDGNKGL
-1111 SENDFT
+1111 STNDFT

-1129 YFGGMV
+1129 HLDGMV
-1135 ALRRAA
+1135 ALRRTTAA
-1141 SATAAFDADGRR
+1141 SAAFDAGARR
-1153 ITGLAAPTAPTDAVS
+1153 ITSLATPDRPADAAT
-1168 KTYVDSAVGT
+1168 KAYVDSAVGS

-1185 GPNNG
+1185 GANVG
-1190 LYDAKSL
+1190 LWDAKNL
-1197 RIVNVPTPSQAT
+1197 RIVNVPTPSQAS
-1209 DAANKAYVDGK
+1209 DAVNKAYVDGK

-1263 NDGHTVNDHVVL
+1263 NDGHTVNDNVVL

-1289 VGSTTVATFAAAGAL
+1289 VGSTTVATFTAAGAL

-1328 NRRNATDP
+1328 NRKNSSDP
-1336 VSYGVFNSYFVQGG
+1336 VSYAVFNSYFVQGG
-1350 TDLHIPRHTYFRA
+1350 NDLHMPRHTYFRA

-1378 GHGFITS
+1378 GYGFISS
-1385 ETNSAM
+1385 ETNPAM

-1400 QDIPPLVRWMFTA
+1400 QDIPPLVRWMFSA
-1413 FGFKSINTTP
+1413 FGFKTITATP

-1468 NVPSGLLVDIA
+1468 NVPTNLLVDVA
-1479 WPVSGVTN
+1479 WPVSGVTS
-1487 SWCVMNPFAGHANYF
+1487 SWCVMNPFAGNANYF